1 MAYELKQEYE
11 LNQCD
16 NPENQYSK
24 GCNTFLLKKELAEY
38 NYLSENP
45 DENESLYP
53 SLDDP
58 NFIIKIA
65 EKKEFNDTKYD
76 GDIYQDIQKRADVLG
91 NAEFELAPHQLFV
104 KNFLSSQTPYN
115 SLLLYHQLGT
125 GKTCSAIGIC
135 EEMRSYL
142 KQVGIQ
148 KRIIIVASPNV
159 QDNFRLQLFD
169 PRKLKLVDGL
179 WNIRACTGNNLIK
192 EINPMNMKNMSKEK
206 VISQIDT
213 LIKTSYLFLGYDGFA
228 NYITKILNF
237 NSEKPNPAQAVRN
250 LRAEFNGRLIVI
262 DEVHNIRISEDNEKK
277 KVALYL
283 MKLVK
288 SVDNLRLLLLSATPM
303 YNTYREII
311 WLLNLMNANDRRGQ
325 IDIKNVFDKMG
336 NFKPGG
342 EELLIRKATGYISYI
357 RGENP
362 YTFPF
367 RVFPNIFSP
376 ANTFM
381 DAAYPKY
388 QMNGKIITKEGAIQI
403 LKQQIYA
410 TNIGSY
416 QSLVYKIVIDGLRK
430 RKPVAINQFGD
441 SRKMPTFENM
451 ETFGYTMLQLPIE
464 SLNMVYPLDGLEEF
478 AERVAPIERY
488 SDGSEEEI
496 VVAPEPVIIP
506 AQIQDN
512 ENITIKVM
520 RCPNGTRRN
529 PKTKACEQIKQKMP
543 AAEYV
548 QEEIMQE
555 REPLPNFVEPII
567 VPAPVDE
574 DEVITI
580 KVKRCPNGTRRNPKT
595 KECIKI
601 KEKIPATEYIQD
613 EEKEP
618 IEDGPFVMNTEQ
630 VAPEPIEDLD
640 IDLEEQPS
648 ALQLDITRLPSS
660 ENSIPDALTE
670 EPQDVDDVEVDI
682 TAEPSSENSIA
693 SAGGDSSSVSS
704 NPEGNDYINYQ
715 DLTGKKGL
723 SRIMSFVDKSSP
735 PEKGSYAYK
744 TEKYGRIFAPS
755 EIGKYSSKIKNI
767 CDIILKSEGIILIY
781 SQYIDAGLIPFA
793 LALEEL
799 GFTRNGSDSLF
810 KDPPTSPI
818 DSITMQPRDTAGGN
832 FSPAKYAMIT
842 GDPRISPDNQAE
854 VNAIT
859 NDNNKDGIKIK
870 VVLISRAGSEGV
882 DFKFIRQVHILDPW
896 YTMNR
901 IEQIIGRGVRSFSHK
916 DLPFEKRNVEIYLHG
931 TILPDNKEEAADL
944 YVYRVAEYKAV
955 QMGRVARI
963 LKETAVDCL
972 LNNDQVNFTQENM
985 NISVRQVLSDGK
997 VVEAFPVGDMPY
1009 SATCDYMEN
1018 CDFKCKPF
1026 KTIEPDDINN
1036 DTYNESFITM
1046 NNDKLIQKVKD
1057 LMKEKFFYKKNEFL
1071 SKINTPKPYPY
1082 VQIYAALT
1090 QLIEDG
1096 TQVIVDKYGRSGY
1109 LVNID
1114 EYYLFQPSELNSQN
1128 SSVFDRSVPI
1138 DYKHNMINFEF
1149 NDAIAKKESP
1159 EATTQA
1165 ERELRL
1171 SADMDEQTEKDGKT
1185 NSLITLCQAKYDLA
1199 LSFISQDRVPRGDD
1213 NWYKHCGVVMGRLMK
1228 EYPDITLEELKGYLL
1243 DHILDLLLY
1252 EDKLQLLNYITKL
1265 QMVDETSFEY
1275 KIKSY
1280 FDKSII
1286 KGLGITGIIMY
1297 NKDDRKLLILN
1308 TDGNWVDAE
1317 REDQKDLTN
1326 AIKEKYSINPNQ
1338 YNQYIGFIGYEA
1350 TNKYLVFKVKDN
1362 LAKRTLGARC
1372 DQATKAKNL
1381 VMLNNIVGE
1390 TNKYTKDN
1398 IKPLTDSSVCC
1409 LQELLMRH
1417 YNSRE
1422 KNGKIWFLDHTSA
1435 KLYKF

>member
-1 MAYELKQEYE
+1 MSYELKQEYE
-11 LNQCD
+11 LNKCD

-24 GCNTFLLKKELAEY
+24 ECNNFLLKKELAEY
-38 NYLSENP
+38 NYLSENTY
-45 DENESLYP
+45 ENESLYP

-76 GDIYQDIQKRADVLG
+76 GDIYQDIQKRADMLG

-169 PRKLKLVDGL
+169 QRKLKLVDGL

-206 VISQIDT
+206 VISQINT
-213 LIKTSYLFLGYDGFA
+213 LINTSYLFLGYDGFA
-228 NYITKILNF
+228 NYITKVLNF
-237 NSEKPNPAQAVRN
+237 NSEKPNPAQAIRN

-262 DEVHNIRISEDNEKK
+262 DEIHNIRISEDNENK

-288 SVDNLRLLLLSATPM
+288 SVDNLRLLMLSATPM

-381 DAAYPKY
+381 DRAYPKY
-388 QMNGKIITKEGAIQI
+388 QMNGKIIAKENAIQI
-403 LKQQIYA
+403 LKGQIYT

-416 QSLVYKIVIDGLRK
+416 QSLVYKVVIDGLRK
-430 RKPVAINQFGD
+430 RKPVAINQFGE

-464 SLNMVYPLDGLEEF
+464 SLNMVYPMDGLEEF
-478 AERVAPIERY
+478 AERVAPIERF
-488 SDGSEEEI
+488 SDGSEEEVI
-496 VVAPEPVIIP
+496 IEPEPVV
-506 AQIQDN
+506 AQ
-512 ENITIKVM
+512 V
-520 RCPNGTRRN
+520 
-529 PKTKACEQIKQKMP
+529 
-543 AAEYV
+543 
-548 QEEIMQE
+548 
-555 REPLPNFVEPII
+555 I
-567 VPAPVDE
+567 VPAPSKNLLVDE
-574 DEVITI
+574 EEVIII

-595 KECIKI
+595 KACEKI
-601 KEKIPATEYIQD
+601 KPKQEKIVQEEEEEERELSPALLEAN
-613 EEKEP
+613 
-618 IEDGPFVMNTEQ
+618 EDGPFVMNAEQ
-630 VAPEPIEDLD
+630 VNPEPEPIDDLD
-640 IDLEEQPS
+640 IDFANLRLAPQV
-648 ALQLDITRLPSS
+648 DITTRASS
-660 ENSIPDALTE
+660 ENSIPDAPNE
-670 EPQDVDDVEVDI
+670 EQEEIEVDI

-693 SAGGDSSSVSS
+693 SSGGGDSSSVSS
-704 NPEGNDYINYQ
+704 NPDMGLGDNDYINYH

-744 TEKYGRIFAPS
+744 TEKFGRIFAPN

-767 CDIILKSEGIILIY
+767 CDIILKSEGIILVY

-799 GFTRNGSDSLF
+799 GFTRNGGESLF
-810 KDPPTSPI
+810 KDAPTSPI
-818 DSITMQPRDTAGGN
+818 DSITMQPRNAAGGM

-859 NDNNKDGIKIK
+859 NDNNKDGTKIK
-870 VVLISRAGSEGV
+870 VILISRAGSEGV

-931 TILPDNKEEAADL
+931 TLLEDNKEESADL

-972 LNNDQVNFTQENM
+972 LNNDQVNFTHANM
-985 NISVRQVLSDGK
+985 NINVRQVLSDGQ
-997 VVEAFPVGDMPY
+997 VIEAFPVGDMPY
-1009 SATCDYMEN
+1009 SATCDYMET
-1018 CDFKCKPF
+1018 CEFKCKPF
-1026 KTIEPDDINN
+1026 KNIEPDDINN
-1036 DTYNESFITM
+1036 DTYSESFIVM

-1057 LMKEKFFYKKNEFL
+1057 LMKEKFFYKKQELL

-1096 TQVIVDKYGRSGY
+1096 SEVIVDKYGRSGY

-1114 EYYLFQPSELNSQN
+1114 EYYLFQPSELNSAN

-1138 DYKHNMINFEF
+1138 DYKHNMINFEL
-1149 NDAIAKKESP
+1149 NAEIAKKESRQ
-1159 EATTQA
+1159 ATTQV
-1165 ERELRL
+1165 ERELQL
-1171 SADMDEQTEKDGKT
+1171 SVDMDKKVEKDVKT
-1185 NSLITLCQAKYDLA
+1185 NDLITLCQAEYDLA
-1199 LSFISQDRVPRGDD
+1199 LSFISAERVPRGDD

-1228 EYPDITLEELKGYLL
+1228 EYPDITLEELKGYLI

-1252 EDKLQLLNYITKL
+1252 EDKLLLLNYITKL

-1280 FDKSII
+1280 FDRHII
-1286 KGLGITGIIMY
+1286 KGAGLTAIIMY

-1308 TDGNWVDAE
+1308 ADDIWVDAE
-1317 REDQKDLTN
+1317 REDQKDLVD
-1326 AIKEKYSINPNQ
+1326 AIKEKYTINSSQFNQ
-1338 YNQYIGFIGYEA
+1338 YVGFIGYET
-1350 TNKYLVFKVKDN
+1350 TNKYLVFKVKDL

-1381 VMLNNIVGE
+1381 VLLNKIVGIDD
-1390 TNKYTKDN
+1390 KYTKDN

-1422 KNGKIWFLDHTSA
+1422 KNGKIWFLDHTNA
-1435 KLYKF
+1435 KLHNF

>member
-11 LNQCD
+11 LNRCD

-24 GCNTFLLKKELAEY
+24 ECNTFLLKKELAEY
-38 NYLSENP
+38 NYLSENT

-58 NFIIKIA
+58 NFIVKIA

-76 GDIYQDIQKRADVLG
+76 GDIYQDIQKRADMLG

-169 PRKLKLVDGL
+169 ERKLKLVDGL

-192 EINPMNMKNMSKEK
+192 EINPMNMKNMPKEK
-206 VISQIDT
+206 VISQINT
-213 LIKTSYLFLGYDGFA
+213 LINTSYLFLGYDGFA

-237 NSEKPNPAQAVRN
+237 NSEKPNPAQAIRN

-262 DEVHNIRISEDNEKK
+262 DEIHNIRISEDNENK

-381 DAAYPKY
+381 DSVYPKY

-403 LKQQIYA
+403 LKEQIYT

-416 QSLVYKIVIDGLRK
+416 QSMVYKVVIDGLRK
-430 RKPVAINQFGD
+430 RKPVAINQFGE

-464 SLNMVYPLDGLEEF
+464 SLNMVYPMDGLEEF
-478 AERVAPIERY
+478 AERVQPIERY
-488 SDGSEEEI
+488 SDGSVEEI
-496 VVAPEPVIIP
+496 VIEPEPVVAPEPVI
-506 AQIQDN
+506 
-512 ENITIKVM
+512 
-520 RCPNGTRRN
+520 
-529 PKTKACEQIKQKMP
+529 
-543 AAEYV
+543 
-548 QEEIMQE
+548 
-555 REPLPNFVEPII
+555 
-567 VPAPVDE
+567 VPAPVIDE

-595 KECIKI
+595 KECEKI
-601 KEKIPATEYIQD
+601 KPKQEKIVQQ
-613 EEKEP
+613 EEREP
-618 IEDGPFVMNTEQ
+618 IEDDGPFVMNAEQ
-630 VAPEPIEDLD
+630 VNPEPEPIEDLD
-640 IDLEEQPS
+640 IDFANLRLAP
-648 ALQLDITRLPSS
+648 QLNITNRTSS
-660 ENSIPDALTE
+660 ENSIPDAPTE
-670 EPQDVDDVEVDI
+670 KQEAIDMDI

-693 SAGGDSSSVSS
+693 SSGGDSSSVSS
-704 NPEGNDYINYQ
+704 NPEGNDYINYH

-723 SRIMSFVDKSSP
+723 SRVMTFVDKSSP

-744 TEKYGRIFAPS
+744 TEKFGRIFAPN

-767 CDIILKSEGIILIY
+767 CDIILKSEGIILVY

-799 GFTRNGSDSLF
+799 GFTRNGGDSLF
-810 KDPPTSPI
+810 KDAPTSPI
-818 DSITMQPRDTAGGN
+818 DSITMQPRNTTGGN

-859 NDNNKDGIKIK
+859 NDNNKDGTKIK
-870 VVLISRAGSEGV
+870 VILISRAGSEGV

-931 TILPDNKEEAADL
+931 TILQDNKEEAADL

-972 LNNDQVNFTQENM
+972 LNNDQVNFTQANM
-985 NISVRQVLSDGK
+985 NINVRQVLSDGQ
-997 VVEAFPVGDMPY
+997 VIEAFPVGDMPY
-1009 SATCDYMEN
+1009 SATCDYMES
-1018 CDFKCKPF
+1018 CEFKCKPF
-1026 KTIEPDDINN
+1026 KNIEPGDINN
-1036 DTYNESFITM
+1036 DTYSESFITM

-1057 LMKEKFFYKKNEFL
+1057 LLKEKFFYKKQELL

-1096 TQVIVDKYGRSGY
+1096 SEVIVDKYGRSGY

-1114 EYYLFQPSELNSQN
+1114 EYYLFQPSELNSAN

-1138 DYKHNMINFEF
+1138 DYKHNMINFEL
-1149 NDAIAKKESP
+1149 NAEIAKKESP
-1159 EATTQA
+1159 QATTQV
-1165 ERELRL
+1165 ERELQL
-1171 SADMDEQTEKDGKT
+1171 SVDMDKKVEKDVKT
-1185 NSLITLCQAKYDLA
+1185 NDLITLCQAEYDLA
-1199 LSFISQDRVPRGDD
+1199 LSFISQERVPRGDD

-1228 EYPDITLEELKGYLL
+1228 EYPDISLEELKGYVI

-1252 EDKLQLLNYITKL
+1252 EDKLQLLNYIIKL
-1265 QMVDETSFEY
+1265 QIVDETSFEY

-1280 FDKSII
+1280 FDRHII
-1286 KGLGITGIIMY
+1286 KGAGLTAIIMY

-1308 TDGNWVDAE
+1308 ADDTWVDAE

-1326 AIKEKYSINPNQ
+1326 AIKEKYTINTSKFNQ
-1338 YNQYIGFIGYEA
+1338 YVGFIGYET
-1350 TNKYLVFKVKDN
+1350 TNKYLVFKVKDL

-1381 VMLNNIVGE
+1381 VLLNKIVGIDD
-1390 TNKYTKDN
+1390 KYTKDN

-1409 LQELLMRH
+1409 LQELIMRH
-1417 YNSRE
+1417 YSSRE
-1422 KNGKIWFLDHTSA
+1422 KNGKIWFLDHTNA
-1435 KLYKF
+1435 KLHNF

>member
-24 GCNTFLLKKELAEY
+24 ACNTFLLKKELAEY
-38 NYLSENP
+38 NYLSENT

-58 NFIIKIA
+58 NFIVKIA

-76 GDIYQDIQKRADVLG
+76 GDIYQDIQKRADMLS

-135 EEMRSYL
+135 EEMRTYL

-228 NYITKILNF
+228 NYITKISNF
-237 NSEKPNPAQAVRN
+237 NSEKPNPAQEVRN

-262 DEVHNIRISEDNEKK
+262 DEVHNVRISEDNENK

-288 SVDNLRLLLLSATPM
+288 SVENLRLLLLSATPM

-342 EELLIRKATGYISYI
+342 EELLIRKATGYVSYI

-376 ANTFM
+376 DNTFM
-381 DAAYPKY
+381 DRTYPTY

-403 LKQQIYA
+403 LKGQIY
-410 TNIGSY
+410 TSNIGTY
-416 QSLVYKIVIDGLRK
+416 QSLVYKVVIDGLRK

-464 SLNMVYPLDGLEEF
+464 SLIMVYPVDGLEEF
-478 AERVAPIERY
+478 VERVQPIERY
-488 SDGSEEEI
+488 SDGAEEEI
-496 VVAPEPVIIP
+496 IIEPEVVVDIGPEPVIIP
-506 AQIQDN
+506 A
-512 ENITIKVM
+512 
-520 RCPNGTRRN
+520 
-529 PKTKACEQIKQKMP
+529 
-543 AAEYV
+543 
-548 QEEIMQE
+548 
-555 REPLPNFVEPII
+555 
-567 VPAPVDE
+567 PVVDEVE

-595 KECIKI
+595 KACEKI
-601 KEKIPATEYIQD
+601 KQKQEKIIQ
-613 EEKEP
+613 EEEREP
-618 IEDGPFVMNTEQ
+618 LEDGPFIMNAEQ

-640 IDLEEQPS
+640 IDLANLELGPQV
-648 ALQLDITRLPSS
+648 DITNRASS

-670 EPQDVDDVEVDI
+670 QPEDMGEGADIDI

-693 SAGGDSSSVSS
+693 STGGDSSPNS
-704 NPEGNDYINYQ
+704 NGAGDNDYINYH

-744 TEKYGRIFAPS
+744 TEKFGRIFAPN

-767 CDIILKSEGIILIY
+767 CDIILKSDGIILVY

-799 GFTRNGSDSLF
+799 GFTRNAGDSLF
-810 KDPPTSPI
+810 KDAPTSPI
-818 DSITMQPRDTAGGN
+818 DSTTMQPKNIAGGN

-859 NDNNKDGIKIK
+859 NDNNKDGTKIK

-901 IEQIIGRGVRSFSHK
+901 IEQIIGRAVRSFSHK

-931 TILPDNKEEAADL
+931 TILEDNKEEAADL

-985 NISVRQVLSDGK
+985 NINVRQVLSDGQ
-997 VVEAFPVGDMPY
+997 VIEAFPVGDMPY
-1009 SATCDYMEN
+1009 SATCDYMES
-1018 CDFKCKPF
+1018 CEFKCKPF
-1026 KTIEPDDINN
+1026 KNIEPDDINN
-1036 DTYNESFITM
+1036 DTYNESFIVM

-1057 LMKEKFFYKKNEFL
+1057 LMKEKFFYKKNELL

-1082 VQIYAALT
+1082 VQIYSALT

-1096 TQVIVDKYGRSGY
+1096 SQVIVDKYGRSGY

-1114 EYYLFQPSELNSQN
+1114 EYYLFQPSELNSTN

-1149 NDAIAKKESP
+1149 NDEVAKKESP
-1159 EATTQA
+1159 QA
-1165 ERELRL
+1165 PTHEERELQL
-1171 SADMDEQTEKDGKT
+1171 SVDMDKKTEKDVKT
-1185 NSLITLCQAKYDLA
+1185 NSLITLCQAEYDLA
-1199 LSFISQDRVPRGDD
+1199 LSFISQERVPRGDD
-1213 NWYKHCGVVMGRLMK
+1213 NWYKHSGVVMGRLMK
-1228 EYPDITLEELKGYLL
+1228 EYPDITLEELKGYLI

-1265 QMVDETSFEY
+1265 QIVDETSFEY

-1280 FDKSII
+1280 FDRFII
-1286 KGLGITGIIMY
+1286 KGAGLTGIIMY

-1308 TDGNWVDAE
+1308 TDDTWVDAE

-1326 AIKEKYSINPNQ
+1326 AIQEKYTINPNQ

-1381 VMLNNIVGE
+1381 VLLNKIVGIDD
-1390 TNKYTKDN
+1390 KYTKDN

-1422 KNGKIWFLDHTSA
+1422 KNGKIWFLDHTNA
-1435 KLYKF
+1435 KLHNF

>member
-1 MAYELKQEYE
+1 
-11 LNQCD
+11 
-16 NPENQYSK
+16 
-24 GCNTFLLKKELAEY
+24 
-38 NYLSENP
+38 
-45 DENESLYP
+45 
-53 SLDDP
+53 
-58 NFIIKIA
+58 
-65 EKKEFNDTKYD
+65 
-76 GDIYQDIQKRADVLG
+76 
-91 NAEFELAPHQLFV
+91 
-104 KNFLSSQTPYN
+104 
-115 SLLLYHQLGT
+115 
-125 GKTCSAIGIC
+125 
-135 EEMRSYL
+135 
-142 KQVGIQ
+142 
-148 KRIIIVASPNV
+148 
-159 QDNFRLQLFD
+159 
-169 PRKLKLVDGL
+169 
-179 WNIRACTGNNLIK
+179 
-192 EINPMNMKNMSKEK
+192 
-206 VISQIDT
+206 
-213 LIKTSYLFLGYDGFA
+213 
-228 NYITKILNF
+228 
-237 NSEKPNPAQAVRN
+237 
-250 LRAEFNGRLIVI
+250 
-262 DEVHNIRISEDNEKK
+262 
-277 KVALYL
+277 

-288 SVDNLRLLLLSATPM
+288 SVDNLRLLMLSATPM

-381 DAAYPKY
+381 DRTYPKY
-388 QMNGKIITKEGAIQI
+388 QMNGKIISKANAIQI
-403 LKQQIYA
+403 LKEQIYT
-410 TNIGSY
+410 TNIGTY
-416 QSLVYKIVIDGLRK
+416 QSLVYKIIIDGLRK
-430 RKPVAINQFGD
+430 RKSVAINQFGD

-464 SLNMVYPLDGLEEF
+464 SLNMVYPMDGLEEF

-488 SDGSEEEI
+488 SDGSAEEVIIEPEP
-496 VVAPEPVIIP
+496 VAPEPVI
-506 AQIQDN
+506 
-512 ENITIKVM
+512 
-520 RCPNGTRRN
+520 
-529 PKTKACEQIKQKMP
+529 
-543 AAEYV
+543 
-548 QEEIMQE
+548 
-555 REPLPNFVEPII
+555 
-567 VPAPVDE
+567 VPAPSKNLSVEE

-580 KVKRCPNGTRRNPKT
+580 KVKRCPNGTHRNKKT
-595 KECIKI
+595 MECEKN
-601 KEKIPATEYIQD
+601 KEKMPATEYVQQD
-613 EEKEP
+613 EIILDRREP
-618 IEDGPFVMNTEQ
+618 GEDGPFVMNAAQ
-630 VAPEPIEDLD
+630 VQEPIEDLD
-640 IDLEEQPS
+640 MEFLP
-648 ALQLDITRLPSS
+648 QLDITTRASS
-660 ENSIPDALTE
+660 ENSIPDAD
-670 EPQDVDDVEVDI
+670 DVDVSFPEVDI

-693 SAGGDSSSVSS
+693 STGGDSSSVS
-704 NPEGNDYINYQ
+704 NNMEMGDDYINYH

-744 TEKYGRIFAPS
+744 TEKFGRIFAPT

-767 CDIILKSEGIILIY
+767 CDIILKSEGIILVY

-810 KDPPTSPI
+810 KTPPTSPI
-818 DSITMQPRDTAGGN
+818 DSITMQPRNTAGGN

-859 NDNNKDGIKIK
+859 NDNNKDGTKIK

-931 TILPDNKEEAADL
+931 TILPDNKEEPADL

-985 NISVRQVLSDGK
+985 NINVRQVLSDGQ
-997 VVEAFPVGDMPY
+997 VIENFPVGDMPY

-1018 CDFKCKPF
+1018 CEFKCRPF
-1026 KTIEPDDINN
+1026 KNIEPDDINN
-1036 DTYNESFITM
+1036 DTYSESFITM

-1057 LMKEKFFYKKNEFL
+1057 LMKEKFFYKKNELL

-1096 TQVIVDKYGRSGY
+1096 SEVIVDKYGRSGY

-1114 EYYLFQPSELNSQN
+1114 EYYLFQPSELNSAN

-1138 DYKHNMINFEF
+1138 DYKHNMINFELS
-1149 NDAIAKKESP
+1149 DAIAKKESP
-1159 EATTQA
+1159 EANTPV
-1165 ERELRL
+1165 ERELKL
-1171 SADMDEQTEKDGKT
+1171 SADMDKKIERDFKT
-1185 NSLITLCQAKYDLA
+1185 NDLITQCQAEYDLA
-1199 LSFISQDRVPRGDD
+1199 LSFISEERVPRGDD

-1228 EYPDITLEELKGYLL
+1228 EYPEITLEELNGYLI

-1252 EDKLQLLNYITKL
+1252 DDKLQLLNYITKL

-1280 FDKSII
+1280 FDRFII
-1286 KGLGITGIIMY
+1286 KGAGLTGIIMY

-1308 TDGNWVDAE
+1308 TDDMWVDAE

-1326 AIKEKYSINPNQ
+1326 AIKEKYTINMSQFNQ
-1338 YNQYIGFIGYEA
+1338 YVGFIGYEA

-1381 VMLNNIVGE
+1381 VLLNKIVGVN
-1390 TNKYTKDN
+1390 NKYTKDN

-1422 KNGKIWFLDHTSA
+1422 KNGKIWFLDHTNA
-1435 KLYKF
+1435 KLHNF

>member
-16 NPENQYSK
+16 NPGNQYSK
-24 GCNTFLLKKELAEY
+24 ECNTFLLKKELAEY
-38 NYLSENP
+38 NYLSENT

-76 GDIYQDIQKRADVLG
+76 GDIYQDIQKRADMLG

-135 EEMRSYL
+135 EEMRAYL

-206 VISQIDT
+206 VISLINT
-213 LIKTSYLFLGYDGFA
+213 LINTSYLFLGYDGFA

-237 NSEKPNPAQAVRN
+237 NSEKPNPAQELRN

-262 DEVHNIRISEDNEKK
+262 DEIHNVRISEDNENK

-288 SVDNLRLLLLSATPM
+288 SVENLRLLLLSATPM

-325 IDIKNVFDKMG
+325 IDIKNVFDKTG

-342 EELLIRKATGYISYI
+342 EELLIRKATGYVSYI

-376 ANTFM
+376 ANTFI
-381 DAAYPKY
+381 DNDYPKY

-403 LKQQIYA
+403 LKQQIYT

-416 QSLVYKIVIDGLRK
+416 QSLVYKVVIDGLRK
-430 RKPVAINQFGD
+430 RKPVAVNQFGD

-451 ETFGYTMLQLPIE
+451 ETFGYTILQLLIE
-464 SLNMVYPLDGLEEF
+464 SLIMVYPMDGLEES
-478 AERVAPIERY
+478 AERVQPIERY
-488 SDGSEEEI
+488 SDGSVEEI
-496 VVAPEPVIIP
+496 FIAPEPIVDMAP
-506 AQIQDN
+506 
-512 ENITIKVM
+512 
-520 RCPNGTRRN
+520 
-529 PKTKACEQIKQKMP
+529 PKP
-543 AAEYV
+543 V
-548 QEEIMQE
+548 
-555 REPLPNFVEPII
+555 I
-567 VPAPVDE
+567 VPAPVVVD
-574 DEVITI
+574 DHEVITI

-601 KEKIPATEYIQD
+601 KQKQEKIIQA
-613 EEKEP
+613 EEIIQEEEREP
-618 IEDGPFVMNTEQ
+618 SPTLLEVNEEGPFVMNAEQ
-630 VAPEPIEDLD
+630 VNPEPIEDLD
-640 IDLEEQPS
+640 IDI
-648 ALQLDITRLPSS
+648 ANLDLG
-660 ENSIPDALTE
+660 
-670 EPQDVDDVEVDI
+670 PQVDI

-693 SAGGDSSSVSS
+693 STGGDPSPNSTGVDVG
-704 NPEGNDYINYQ
+704 ENDYINYH

-723 SRIMSFVDKSSP
+723 SRIMSFVDKTSTP
-735 PEKGSYAYK
+735 REKGSYAYK
-744 TEKYGRIFAPS
+744 TEKFGRIFAPN

-767 CDIILKSEGIILIY
+767 CDIILKSEGIVLVY
-781 SQYIDAGLIPFA
+781 SQYIDAALIPFA

-799 GFTRNGSDSLF
+799 GFTRNGRDSLF
-810 KDPPTSPI
+810 KDAPTSPI
-818 DSITMQPRDTAGGN
+818 DSITMQPRDTAGGS

-842 GDPRISPDNQAE
+842 GDERLSPDNQAE

-859 NDNNKDGIKIK
+859 NDNNKDGAKIK

-882 DFKFIRQVHILDPW
+882 DFRFIRQVHILDPW

-901 IEQIIGRGVRSFSHK
+901 IEQIIGRAVRSFSHK

-955 QMGRVARI
+955 QMGRVARL

-985 NISVRQVLSDGK
+985 NINVRQVLSDGQ
-997 VVEAFPVGDMPY
+997 VIEAFPVGDMPY
-1009 SATCDYMEN
+1009 SATCDYMES
-1018 CDFKCKPF
+1018 CEFKCKPF

-1036 DTYNESFITM
+1036 DTYSESFITM

-1057 LMKEKFFYKKNEFL
+1057 LMKEKFFYKKNELL

-1149 NDAIAKKESP
+1149 NDEVAKKESP
-1159 EATTQA
+1159 QATTLV
-1165 ERELRL
+1165 ERELQL
-1171 SADMDEQTEKDGKT
+1171 SVEMDKKLEKDVKT
-1185 NSLITLCQAKYDLA
+1185 NDLITLCQAEYDLA

-1228 EYPDITLEELKGYLL
+1228 EYPDITLEELKGYLI
-1243 DHILDLLLY
+1243 DHILDLLVY

-1280 FDKSII
+1280 FDKNII

-1308 TDGNWVDAE
+1308 PDDNWVDAE

-1326 AIKEKYSINPNQ
+1326 AIKERYSINPNQ

-1381 VMLNNIVGE
+1381 VMLNKIVGE
-1390 TNKYTKDN
+1390 DDKYTKDN

>member
-24 GCNTFLLKKELAEY
+24 ECNNFLLKKELAEF

-58 NFIIKIA
+58 NFILKIA

-76 GDIYQDIQKRADVLG
+76 GDIYEDIQKRADMLG

-135 EEMRSYL
+135 EEMRAYL

-169 PRKLKLVDGL
+169 ERKLKLVDGL

-192 EINPMNMKNMSKEK
+192 EINPMNMKNMPKEK

-237 NSEKPNPAQAVRN
+237 NSEKPNPAQAIRN

-262 DEVHNIRISEDNEKK
+262 DEVHNIRISEDNENK

-288 SVDNLRLLLLSATPM
+288 SVENLRLLLLSATPM

-381 DAAYPKY
+381 ESIYPKY
-388 QMNGKIITKEGAIQI
+388 QMNGKIITKENAIQI
-403 LKQQIYA
+403 LKEQIYT

-416 QSLVYKIVIDGLRK
+416 QSLVYKVVIDGLRK
-430 RKPVAINQFGD
+430 RKPVAISQFGE

-464 SLNMVYPLDGLEEF
+464 SLNMVYPMDGLEEF
-478 AERVAPIERY
+478 VERVAPIERY
-488 SDGSEEEI
+488 SDGTKED
-496 VVAPEPVIIP
+496 VVLAPEPVIIP
-506 AQIQDN
+506 AP
-512 ENITIKVM
+512 V
-520 RCPNGTRRN
+520 
-529 PKTKACEQIKQKMP
+529 
-543 AAEYV
+543 V
-548 QEEIMQE
+548 EE
-555 REPLPNFVEPII
+555 
-567 VPAPVDE
+567 AD

-595 KECIKI
+595 KECEKI
-601 KEKIPATEYIQD
+601 KKKIPATEYIQD
-613 EEKEP
+613 EIQDEIILEREP
-618 IEDGPFVMNTEQ
+618 VEDGPFIMNMAQ
-630 VAPEPIEDLD
+630 VNPEPIEDLD
-640 IDLEEQPS
+640 IDLANLELEPPPQI
-648 ALQLDITRLPSS
+648 DITRLSPS

-670 EPQDVDDVEVDI
+670 EPLDMDVDI

-693 SAGGDSSSVSS
+693 STGGDSSPNSSVIDMG
-704 NPEGNDYINYQ
+704 NNDYINYH

-723 SRIMSFVDKSSP
+723 SRIMSFVDKPSQ
-735 PEKGSYAYK
+735 EKGSYAYK
-744 TEKYGRIFAPS
+744 TEKYGRIFAPN

-767 CDIILKSEGIILIY
+767 CDIILKSEGIILVY

-799 GFTRNGSDSLF
+799 GFTRNGSASLF
-810 KDPPTSPI
+810 KEPPTLPI
-818 DSITMQPRDTAGGN
+818 DSITMQPRDTTSGN

-859 NDNNKDGIKIK
+859 NDNNKDGAKVK

-896 YTMNR
+896 YTINR

-931 TILPDNKEEAADL
+931 TILQDNKEEAADL

-972 LNNDQVNFTQENM
+972 LNNDQVNFTQSNM
-985 NISVRQVLSDGK
+985 NISVRQVLSDGQ
-997 VVEAFPVGDMPY
+997 VIDAFPVGDMPY

-1018 CDFKCKPF
+1018 CDFKCRPF
-1026 KTIEPDDINN
+1026 KTIEPNNINN
-1036 DTYNESFITM
+1036 DTYNEFFITM

-1057 LMKEKFFYKKNEFL
+1057 LLKEKFFYKKNELL

-1082 VQIYAALT
+1082 VQIYSALT

-1096 TQVIVDKYGRSGY
+1096 SQVIVDKYGRSGY

-1114 EYYLFQPSELNSQN
+1114 EYYLFQPSELNSTN

-1138 DYKHNMINFEF
+1138 DYKHNMINFDLSDE
-1149 NDAIAKKESP
+1149 IGKKESP
-1159 EATTQA
+1159 QAPTNEEREIKLSLEMDNKIEKDVKTNESITLYQA
-1165 ERELRL
+1165 E
-1171 SADMDEQTEKDGKT
+1171 
-1185 NSLITLCQAKYDLA
+1185 YDLA

-1252 EDKLQLLNYITKL
+1252 EDKLQLLNYITKI

-1280 FDKSII
+1280 FDRFII
-1286 KGLGITGIIMY
+1286 KGAGLTGIIMY

-1308 TDGNWVDAE
+1308 PDDNWVDAE

-1326 AIKEKYSINPNQ
+1326 AIKEKYNINPNQ

-1372 DQATKAKNL
+1372 DQATKAKNIVL
-1381 VMLNNIVGE
+1381 LNKIVGE
-1390 TNKYTKDN
+1390 NDKYTKDN
-1398 IKPLTDSSVCC
+1398 IKPLTDASVCC
-1409 LQELLMRH
+1409 LQELLLRH

-1422 KNGKIWFLDHTSA
+1422 KNGKIWFLDHTNA
-1435 KLYKF
+1435 KLHNF

>member
-1 MAYELKQEYE
+1 MSYELKQEYE
-11 LNQCD
+11 LNNCD
-16 NPENQYSK
+16 NSENQYSK
-24 GCNTFLLKKELAEY
+24 ECNNFLLKKELAEY
-38 NYLSENP
+38 NYLSENS

-76 GDIYQDIQKRADVLG
+76 GDIYQDIQKRADMLS

-192 EINPMNMKNMSKEK
+192 EINPMNMKNMPKEK

-262 DEVHNIRISEDNEKK
+262 DEVHNVRISEDNENK

-376 ANTFM
+376 AHTFM
-381 DAAYPKY
+381 EHTYPKY
-388 QMNGKIITKEGAIQI
+388 QMNGKIITKENAIQI
-403 LKQQIYA
+403 LKGQIYT

-416 QSLVYKIVIDGLRK
+416 QSLVYKVVIDGLRK

-464 SLNMVYPLDGLEEF
+464 SLIMVYPMDGLEEF

-488 SDGSEEEI
+488 SDGSEEEVI
-496 VVAPEPVIIP
+496 ISPVPVVNIVAPEPVI
-506 AQIQDN
+506 
-512 ENITIKVM
+512 
-520 RCPNGTRRN
+520 
-529 PKTKACEQIKQKMP
+529 
-543 AAEYV
+543 
-548 QEEIMQE
+548 
-555 REPLPNFVEPII
+555 
-567 VPAPVDE
+567 VPAPVVEEAD

-595 KECIKI
+595 KACDKI
-601 KEKIPATEYIQD
+601 KKKMPATEYVQD
-613 EEKEP
+613 EIIFEREP
-618 IEDGPFVMNTEQ
+618 DEEGPFVMNAEQ
-630 VAPEPIEDLD
+630 VEPEPIEDLD
-640 IDLEEQPS
+640 IDVANLVLVHP
-648 ALQLDITRLPSS
+648 P
-660 ENSIPDALTE
+660 
-670 EPQDVDDVEVDI
+670 PQIDI
-682 TAEPSSENSIA
+682 TAEPSSEISIA
-693 SAGGDSSSVSS
+693 STGGDSTPNSI
-704 NPEGNDYINYQ
+704 GMDMDDINYH

-723 SRIMSFVDKSSP
+723 SRIMSFVDKTSTP
-735 PEKGSYAYK
+735 REKGSYAYK
-744 TEKYGRIFAPS
+744 TEKFGRIFAPN

-767 CDIILKSEGIILIY
+767 CDIILKSEGIILVY

-799 GFTRNGSDSLF
+799 GFTRNGRDSLF
-810 KDPPTSPI
+810 KDAPTSQI

-842 GDPRISPDNQAE
+842 GDERISPNNQAE

-859 NDNNKDGIKIK
+859 NDNNKDGTKIK

-901 IEQIIGRGVRSFSHK
+901 IEQIIGRAVRSFSHK

-931 TILPDNKEEAADL
+931 TILQDNKEEAADL

-985 NISVRQVLSDGK
+985 NIRVRQVLSDGQ
-997 VVEAFPVGDMPY
+997 VVETFPVGDMPY
-1009 SATCDYMEN
+1009 SATCDYMES
-1018 CDFKCKPF
+1018 CEFKCKPF
-1026 KTIEPDDINN
+1026 KNIEPDDINN

-1057 LMKEKFFYKKNEFL
+1057 LMKEKFFYKKNELL

-1082 VQIYAALT
+1082 VQIYSALT

-1096 TQVIVDKYGRSGY
+1096 SQVIVDKYGRSGY

-1114 EYYLFQPSELNSQN
+1114 EYYLFQPSELNSIN

-1138 DYKHNMINFEF
+1138 DYKHNMINFELS
-1149 NDAIAKKESP
+1149 DEIGKKESP
-1159 EATTQA
+1159 QATTHE
-1165 ERELRL
+1165 ERELKL
-1171 SADMDEQTEKDGKT
+1171 SAEMDKTIEKDVKT
-1185 NSLITLCQAKYDLA
+1185 NALITLCQAEYDLA

-1228 EYPDITLEELKGYLL
+1228 EYPDITLEELKGYLI

-1265 QMVDETSFEY
+1265 QIIDETSFEY

-1280 FDKSII
+1280 FDKYII
-1286 KGLGITGIIMY
+1286 KGAGLTGIIMY

-1308 TDGNWVDAE
+1308 PDDNWVDAE
-1317 REDQKDLTN
+1317 REDQKDLAN
-1326 AIKEKYSINPNQ
+1326 AIKEKYNINPNQ
-1338 YNQYIGFIGYEA
+1338 FNQYIGFIDYET

-1381 VMLNNIVGE
+1381 VMLNKIVGE
-1390 TNKYTKDN
+1390 DDKYTKDN

>member
-1 MAYELKQEYE
+1 MSYELKQEYE
-11 LNQCD
+11 LNKCD

-24 GCNTFLLKKELAEY
+24 ECNNFLLKKELAEY
-38 NYLSENP
+38 NYLFENS

-65 EKKEFNDTKYD
+65 EKKEFNDTRYD
-76 GDIYQDIQKRADVLG
+76 GDIYEDIQKRADMLG

-169 PRKLKLVDGL
+169 QRKLKLIDGL

-206 VISQIDT
+206 VISQINT
-213 LIKTSYLFLGYDGFA
+213 LINTSYLFLGYDGFA

-237 NSEKPNPAQAVRN
+237 NNEKSNQAQEIRN

-262 DEVHNIRISEDNEKK
+262 DEVHNIRISEDNANK

-376 ANTFM
+376 TNTFM
-381 DAAYPKY
+381 DNSYPKY
-388 QMNGKIITKEGAIQI
+388 QMNGKIITKEGAIKI
-403 LKQQIYA
+403 LKEQIYT

-416 QSLVYKIVIDGLRK
+416 QSLVYKVVIDGLRK
-430 RKPVAINQFGD
+430 RTPVAVNQFGD
-441 SRKMPTFENM
+441 LRKMPTFENM

-464 SLNMVYPLDGLEEF
+464 SLNMVYPMDGLEEF
-478 AERVAPIERY
+478 AERVQSIEKY
-488 SDGSEEEI
+488 SDGTEEEVI
-496 VVAPEPVIIP
+496 IAPEPVLDMDVPNPVIIP
-506 AQIQDN
+506 A
-512 ENITIKVM
+512 
-520 RCPNGTRRN
+520 
-529 PKTKACEQIKQKMP
+529 
-543 AAEYV
+543 
-548 QEEIMQE
+548 
-555 REPLPNFVEPII
+555 
-567 VPAPVDE
+567 PVD
-574 DEVITI
+574 DDAVITI

-595 KECIKI
+595 KAC
-601 KEKIPATEYIQD
+601 EKVKQKMPATEYVQD
-613 EEKEP
+613 EIILEREP
-618 IEDGPFVMNTEQ
+618 GEDGPFIMNTAQ
-630 VAPEPIEDLD
+630 VNPAPIEDLD
-640 IDLEEQPS
+640 MDVTNLELVPPRQI
-648 ALQLDITRLPSS
+648 DITRLPSS

-670 EPQDVDDVEVDI
+670 EQEDLDVDI
-682 TAEPSSENSIA
+682 TAQPSSENSIA
-693 SAGGDSSSVSS
+693 STGGDPSPNSI
-704 NPEGNDYINYQ
+704 NMGMGDNDYINYH

-723 SRIMSFVDKSSP
+723 SRIMSFVDKPSQ
-735 PEKGSYAYK
+735 EKGSYAYK
-744 TEKYGRIFAPS
+744 TEKFGRIFAPN

-767 CDIILKSEGIILIY
+767 CDIILKSEGIILVY
-781 SQYIDAGLIPFA
+781 SQYIDAGIIPFA

-799 GFTRNGSDSLF
+799 GFTRNGSVSLF
-810 KDPPTSPI
+810 KEPPTLPI
-818 DSITMQPRDTAGGN
+818 DSITMQPRNVDGGN

-859 NDNNKDGIKIK
+859 NDNNKDGTKIK

-901 IEQIIGRGVRSFSHK
+901 AEQIIGRGVRSFSHK

-931 TILPDNKEEAADL
+931 TILQDNKEEAADL

-963 LKETAVDCL
+963 LKESAVDCL

-985 NISVRQVLSDGK
+985 HINVRQVLSDGQ
-997 VVEAFPVGDMPY
+997 VIEAFPVGDMPY
-1009 SATCDYMEN
+1009 SATCDYMET
-1018 CDFKCKPF
+1018 CEFKCKPF
-1026 KTIEPDDINN
+1026 KNIEADDINN
-1036 DTYNESFITM
+1036 DTYSESFITM

-1057 LMKEKFFYKKNEFL
+1057 LMKEKFFYKKNELL

-1096 TQVIVDKYGRSGY
+1096 SEVIVDKYDRTGY

-1114 EYYLFQPSELNSQN
+1114 EYYLFQPSELNSAN

-1149 NDAIAKKESP
+1149 NDEVAKKETP
-1159 EATTQA
+1159 QEPTHA
-1165 ERELRL
+1165 EIELKL
-1171 SADMDEQTEKDGKT
+1171 SADMDKKTEKDVKT
-1185 NSLITLCQAKYDLA
+1185 NDLITLCQAEYDLA
-1199 LSFISQDRVPRGDD
+1199 LSFISQERVPRGDD

-1228 EYPDITLEELKGYLL
+1228 EYPDITLEELKGYLI

-1252 EDKLQLLNYITKL
+1252 EDKLQLLSYITKL

-1280 FDKSII
+1280 FDKYII
-1286 KGLGITGIIMY
+1286 KDAGLTAIILY

-1308 TDGNWVDAE
+1308 TDDMWVDAE

-1326 AIKEKYSINPNQ
+1326 AIKEKYTINSSKF
-1338 YNQYIGFIGYEA
+1338 NQYIGFIGYES

-1381 VMLNNIVGE
+1381 VLLNKVVGE
-1390 TNKYTKDN
+1390 DDKYTKEN

-1417 YNSRE
+1417 YNSIE
-1422 KNGKIWFLDHTSA
+1422 KNGKIWFLDHTNA
-1435 KLYKF
+1435 KLHNF

>member
-1 MAYELKQEYE
+1 MSYELKQEYE

-24 GCNTFLLKKELAEY
+24 ECNNFLLKKELAEY
-38 NYLSENP
+38 NYLSENS

-76 GDIYQDIQKRADVLG
+76 GDIYEDIQKRADMLS

-169 PRKLKLVDGL
+169 ERKLKLVDGL

-192 EINPMNMKNMSKEK
+192 EINPINMKDLSKEK
-206 VISQIDT
+206 VISLINT
-213 LIKTSYLFLGYDGFA
+213 LINTSYLFLGYDGFA

-237 NSEKPNPAQAVRN
+237 NSEKPNPTQAIRN

-262 DEVHNIRISEDNEKK
+262 DEIHNIRISEDNENK

-376 ANTFM
+376 ANTFI
-381 DAAYPKY
+381 DRAYPKY
-388 QMNGKIITKEGAIQI
+388 QMNGKIITKENAIQI
-403 LKQQIYA
+403 LKEQIY
-410 TNIGSY
+410 TTTIGTY
-416 QSLVYKIVIDGLRK
+416 QSLAYKVIIDGLRT
-430 RKPVAINQFGD
+430 RKSVAVNQFGE

-451 ETFGYTMLQLPIE
+451 ETFGYTILQLPIE
-464 SLNMVYPLDGLEEF
+464 SLNMVYPMDGLEEF
-478 AERVAPIERY
+478 AERVASIERY
-488 SDGSEEEI
+488 SDGFEEEAI
-496 VVAPEPVIIP
+496 LAPELVEPEPVIIP
-506 AQIQDN
+506 A
-512 ENITIKVM
+512 
-520 RCPNGTRRN
+520 
-529 PKTKACEQIKQKMP
+529 P
-543 AAEYV
+543 AV
-548 QEEIMQE
+548 
-555 REPLPNFVEPII
+555 N
-567 VPAPVDE
+567 E

-580 KVKRCPNGTRRNPKT
+580 KVKRCPNGTHRNKKT
-595 KECIKI
+595 MECEKN
-601 KEKIPATEYIQD
+601 KEKMPVTEYVQ
-613 EEKEP
+613 EENIMLEREP
-618 IEDGPFVMNTEQ
+618 VENGPFVMNAEQ
-630 VAPEPIEDLD
+630 VSQAPIEDLD
-640 IDLEEQPS
+640 IDLAPQV
-648 ALQLDITRLPSS
+648 DITTRASS
-660 ENSIPDALTE
+660 ENSIPDA
-670 EPQDVDDVEVDI
+670 DVDVSFPEVDI

-693 SAGGDSSSVSS
+693 STGGDSSSVSS
-704 NPEGNDYINYQ
+704 SMGMGTSDDYINYH

-744 TEKYGRIFAPS
+744 TEKFGRIFAPN

-767 CDIILKSEGIILIY
+767 CDIILKSEGIILVY

-810 KDPPTSPI
+810 KDAPTSPI
-818 DSITMQPRDTAGGN
+818 DSITMQPRNTAGGN

-842 GDPRISPDNQAE
+842 GDPRISPDNQTE

-859 NDNNKDGIKIK
+859 NDNNKDGAKIK

-931 TILPDNKEEAADL
+931 TILQDNKEEPADL

-985 NISVRQVLSDGK
+985 NINVRQVLSDGQ
-997 VVEAFPVGDMPY
+997 VIEAFPVGDMPY
-1009 SATCDYMEN
+1009 SATCDYMEK
-1018 CDFKCKPF
+1018 CEFKCKPF
-1026 KTIEPDDINN
+1026 KTIEPNDINN
-1036 DTYNESFITM
+1036 DTYNESFIVM

-1057 LMKEKFFYKKNEFL
+1057 LMKEKFFYKKNELL

-1096 TQVIVDKYGRSGY
+1096 SQVIVDKYGRSGY

-1114 EYYLFQPSELNSQN
+1114 EYYLFQPSELNSTN

-1138 DYKHNMINFEF
+1138 DYKHNMINFEL
-1149 NDAIAKKESP
+1149 NSEIAKKESP
-1159 EATTQA
+1159 KATTPA
-1165 ERELRL
+1165 EIELRL
-1171 SADMDEQTEKDGKT
+1171 SADMDKKTEKDVKT
-1185 NSLITLCQAKYDLA
+1185 NDLIALCQSEYDLA
-1199 LSFISQDRVPRGDD
+1199 LSFVSEERVPRGDD

-1228 EYPDITLEELKGYLL
+1228 EYPEITLEELKGYLI

-1252 EDKLQLLNYITKL
+1252 EDKLQLLSYITKL

-1280 FDKSII
+1280 FDRLII
-1286 KGLGITGIIMY
+1286 KGAGLTGIIMY

-1308 TDGNWVDAE
+1308 TDDNWVDAE

-1326 AIKEKYSINPNQ
+1326 AIKEKYTINQSQFNQ
-1338 YNQYIGFIGYEA
+1338 YVGFIGYDT

-1381 VMLNNIVGE
+1381 VLLNKIVGIDD
-1390 TNKYTKDN
+1390 KYTKEN

-1422 KNGKIWFLDHTSA
+1422 KNGKIWFLDHTNA
-1435 KLYKF
+1435 KLHNF

>member
-58 NFIIKIA
+58 NFIVKIA

-76 GDIYQDIQKRADVLG
+76 GDIYQDIQKRADMLG

-206 VISQIDT
+206 VISLINT
-213 LIKTSYLFLGYDGFA
+213 LINTSYLFLGYDGFA

-237 NSEKPNPAQAVRN
+237 NSEKPNPAQELRN

-262 DEVHNIRISEDNEKK
+262 DEIHNVRISEDNENK

-288 SVDNLRLLLLSATPM
+288 SVENLRLLLLSATPM

-342 EELLIRKATGYISYI
+342 EELLIRKATGYVSYI

-381 DAAYPKY
+381 DNDYPKY

-403 LKQQIYA
+403 LKQQIYT

-416 QSLVYKIVIDGLRK
+416 QSLVYKVVIDGLRK
-430 RKPVAINQFGD
+430 RKPVAVNQFGD

-451 ETFGYTMLQLPIE
+451 ETFGYTILQLPIE
-464 SLNMVYPLDGLEEF
+464 SLIMVYPMDGLEES
-478 AERVAPIERY
+478 AERVQPIERY
-488 SDGSEEEI
+488 SDGSKEEI
-496 VVAPEPVIIP
+496 IIEPELIVAPEPVIIP
-506 AQIQDN
+506 APVVVDN
-512 ENITIKVM
+512 
-520 RCPNGTRRN
+520 
-529 PKTKACEQIKQKMP
+529 
-543 AAEYV
+543 
-548 QEEIMQE
+548 
-555 REPLPNFVEPII
+555 
-567 VPAPVDE
+567 

-601 KEKIPATEYIQD
+601 KQKQEKIIQ
-613 EEKEP
+613 EEEREP
-618 IEDGPFVMNTEQ
+618 SPTLLEVNEEGPFVMNVEQ
-630 VAPEPIEDLD
+630 VNPEPIADLD
-640 IDLEEQPS
+640 IDI
-648 ALQLDITRLPSS
+648 ANLDLG
-660 ENSIPDALTE
+660 A
-670 EPQDVDDVEVDI
+670 QVDI
-682 TAEPSSENSIA
+682 TAESSSENSIA
-693 SAGGDSSSVSS
+693 STGGDPSPNS
-704 NPEGNDYINYQ
+704 NGADVGENDYINYH

-723 SRIMSFVDKSSP
+723 SRIMSFVDKSSTP
-735 PEKGSYAYK
+735 REKGSYAYK
-744 TEKYGRIFAPS
+744 TEKFGRIFAPN

-767 CDIILKSEGIILIY
+767 CDIILKSEGIILVY

-799 GFTRNGSDSLF
+799 GFTRNGRDSLF
-810 KDPPTSPI
+810 KDAPTSPI
-818 DSITMQPRDTAGGN
+818 DAITMQPRDTAGGS

-842 GDPRISPDNQAE
+842 GDERLSPDNQAE

-859 NDNNKDGIKIK
+859 NDNNKDGAKIK

-882 DFKFIRQVHILDPW
+882 DFRFIRQVHILDPW

-901 IEQIIGRGVRSFSHK
+901 IEQIIGRAVRSFSHK

-972 LNNDQVNFTQENM
+972 LNNDQVNFTQANM
-985 NISVRQVLSDGK
+985 NINVRQVLSDGQ
-997 VVEAFPVGDMPY
+997 VIEDFPVGDMPY
-1009 SATCDYMEN
+1009 SATCDYMET
-1018 CDFKCKPF
+1018 CEFKCKPF
-1026 KTIEPDDINN
+1026 KNIEADDINN
-1036 DTYNESFITM
+1036 DTYSEFFITM

-1057 LMKEKFFYKKNEFL
+1057 LMKEKFFYKKNELL

-1149 NDAIAKKESP
+1149 NDEVAKKESP
-1159 EATTQA
+1159 QATTLV
-1165 ERELRL
+1165 ERELQL
-1171 SADMDEQTEKDGKT
+1171 SVEMDKKLEKDVKT
-1185 NSLITLCQAKYDLA
+1185 NSLITLCQAEYDLA

-1228 EYPDITLEELKGYLL
+1228 EYPDITLEELKGYLI
-1243 DHILDLLLY
+1243 DHILDLLVY

-1280 FDKSII
+1280 FDKNII

-1308 TDGNWVDAE
+1308 PDENWVDAE

-1326 AIKEKYSINPNQ
+1326 AIKERYSINPNQ

-1372 DQATKAKNL
+1372 DQATKAKNI
-1381 VMLNNIVGE
+1381 VMLNKIVGE
-1390 TNKYTKDN
+1390 DDKYTKDN

-1409 LQELLMRH
+1409 LQELLLRH
-1417 YNSRE
+1417 YNSKE

>member
-1 MAYELKQEYE
+1 
-11 LNQCD
+11 
-16 NPENQYSK
+16 
-24 GCNTFLLKKELAEY
+24 
-38 NYLSENP
+38 
-45 DENESLYP
+45 
-53 SLDDP
+53 
-58 NFIIKIA
+58 
-65 EKKEFNDTKYD
+65 
-76 GDIYQDIQKRADVLG
+76 
-91 NAEFELAPHQLFV
+91 
-104 KNFLSSQTPYN
+104 
-115 SLLLYHQLGT
+115 
-125 GKTCSAIGIC
+125 
-135 EEMRSYL
+135 
-142 KQVGIQ
+142 
-148 KRIIIVASPNV
+148 
-159 QDNFRLQLFD
+159 
-169 PRKLKLVDGL
+169 
-179 WNIRACTGNNLIK
+179 
-192 EINPMNMKNMSKEK
+192 
-206 VISQIDT
+206 
-213 LIKTSYLFLGYDGFA
+213 
-228 NYITKILNF
+228 
-237 NSEKPNPAQAVRN
+237 
-250 LRAEFNGRLIVI
+250 
-262 DEVHNIRISEDNEKK
+262 
-277 KVALYL
+277 

-381 DAAYPKY
+381 DNDYPKY

-506 AQIQDN
+506 
-512 ENITIKVM
+512 V
-520 RCPNGTRRN
+520 
-529 PKTKACEQIKQKMP
+529 
-543 AAEYV
+543 
-548 QEEIMQE
+548 
-555 REPLPNFVEPII
+555 
-567 VPAPVDE
+567 PVDKE
-574 DEVITI
+574 EVITI

-595 KECIKI
+595 KECEKI
-601 KEKIPATEYIQD
+601 KQKQEKIIQD
-613 EEKEP
+613 EEREP

-859 NDNNKDGIKIK
+859 NDNNKDGTKIK
-870 VVLISRAGSEGV
+870 VILISRAGSEGV

-972 LNNDQVNFTQENM
+972 LNNDQVNFTQANM
-985 NISVRQVLSDGK
+985 NINVRQVLSDGQ
-997 VVEAFPVGDMPY
+997 VIEAFPVGDMPY
-1009 SATCDYMEN
+1009 SATCDYMET
-1018 CDFKCKPF
+1018 CEFKCKPF
-1026 KTIEPDDINN
+1026 KNIEGDDINN
-1036 DTYNESFITM
+1036 DTYSESFITM

-1096 TQVIVDKYGRSGY
+1096 SQVIVDKYGRSGY

-1149 NDAIAKKESP
+1149 NDAVAKKESP

-1185 NSLITLCQAKYDLA
+1185 NSLITLCQAEYDLA

-1228 EYPDITLEELKGYLL
+1228 EYPDITLEELKGYLI
-1243 DHILDLLLY
+1243 DHILDLLVY

-1265 QMVDETSFEY
+1265 QIVDETSFEY

-1280 FDKSII
+1280 FDKNII

-1326 AIKEKYSINPNQ
+1326 AIKEKYSINPNK

-1372 DQATKAKNL
+1372 DQATKAKNI

-1390 TNKYTKDN
+1390 ADKYTKDN

>member
-1 MAYELKQEYE
+1 MSYELKQEYE

-16 NPENQYSK
+16 NPENKYSK
-24 GCNTFLLKKELAEY
+24 ECNNFLLKKELAEY
-38 NYLSENP
+38 NYLSENSE
-45 DENESLYP
+45 ENESLYP

-65 EKKEFNDTKYD
+65 EKKEFNDTRYD
-76 GDIYQDIQKRADVLG
+76 GDIYEDIQKRADMLS

-135 EEMRSYL
+135 EEMRTYL

-169 PRKLKLVDGL
+169 KRKLKLVDGL

-206 VISQIDT
+206 VISQIDA
-213 LIKTSYLFLGYDGFA
+213 LINTSYLFLGYDGFA
-228 NYITKILNF
+228 NYITKISNY
-237 NSEKPNPAQAVRN
+237 NSEKPNPAQEVRN

-262 DEVHNIRISEDNEKK
+262 DEVHNVRISEDNENK

-288 SVDNLRLLLLSATPM
+288 SVENLRLLLLSATPM

-381 DAAYPKY
+381 ESTYPKY

-403 LKQQIYA
+403 LKEQIYT
-410 TNIGSY
+410 TNIGTY
-416 QSLVYKIVIDGLRK
+416 QSLVYKVVIDGLRK
-430 RKPVAINQFGD
+430 RKPVAVNQFGD

-451 ETFGYTMLQLPIE
+451 ETFGYTILQLPIE
-464 SLNMVYPLDGLEEF
+464 SLIMVYPLDGLEEF

-488 SDGSEEEI
+488 SDGSQEEVI
-496 VVAPEPVIIP
+496 IAPEPVIIP
-506 AQIQDN
+506 
-512 ENITIKVM
+512 V
-520 RCPNGTRRN
+520 
-529 PKTKACEQIKQKMP
+529 
-543 AAEYV
+543 
-548 QEEIMQE
+548 
-555 REPLPNFVEPII
+555 
-567 VPAPVDE
+567 PVDE
-574 DEVITI
+574 EEVITI

-595 KECIKI
+595 KECEKI
-601 KEKIPATEYIQD
+601 KQKQEKIIQD
-613 EEKEP
+613 EEREVV
-618 IEDGPFVMNTEQ
+618 EDGPFVMNMEQ

-640 IDLEEQPS
+640 IDLENLELEPPFAPQV
-648 ALQLDITRLPSS
+648 DITNRASS

-670 EPQDVDDVEVDI
+670 EPLDVDVEVDI

-693 SAGGDSSSVSS
+693 STGGDPSPNS
-704 NPEGNDYINYQ
+704 NGMDLGENDYINYH

-723 SRIMSFVDKSSP
+723 SRIMTFVDKSSTP
-735 PEKGSYAYK
+735 REKGSYAYK
-744 TEKYGRIFAPS
+744 TEKFGKIFAPD

-799 GFTRNGSDSLF
+799 GFTRNGRDSLF
-810 KDPPTSPI
+810 KTPPTSPI

-842 GDPRISPDNQAE
+842 GDDRLSPDNQAE

-859 NDNNKDGIKIK
+859 NDNNKDGTKIK

-901 IEQIIGRGVRSFSHK
+901 IEQIIGRAVRSFSHK

-955 QMGRVARI
+955 QMGRVSRI

-972 LNNDQVNFTQENM
+972 LNNDQVNFTQANM
-985 NISVRQVLSDGK
+985 NINVRQVLSDGK
-997 VVEAFPVGDMPY
+997 VIEDFPVGDMPY
-1009 SATCDYMEN
+1009 SATCDYMET
-1018 CDFKCKPF
+1018 CEFKCKPF
-1026 KTIEPDDINN
+1026 KSIEPDDINN

-1057 LMKEKFFYKKNEFL
+1057 LMKEKFFYKKNELL

-1096 TQVIVDKYGRSGY
+1096 SQVIVDKYGRSGY

-1114 EYYLFQPSELNSQN
+1114 EYYLFQPSELNSAN

-1138 DYKHNMINFEF
+1138 DYKHNMISFEF
-1149 NDAIAKKESP
+1149 NDEVAKKESL
-1159 EATTQA
+1159 QA
-1165 ERELRL
+1165 PTNEERELRL

-1185 NSLITLCQAKYDLA
+1185 NSLITLCQAEYDLA

-1228 EYPDITLEELKGYLL
+1228 EYPDITLEELKGYLI

-1252 EDKLQLLNYITKL
+1252 EDKLQLLNYITKI
-1265 QMVDETSFEY
+1265 QMVDEESFEY

-1280 FDKSII
+1280 FDRHII
-1286 KGLGITGIIMY
+1286 KGAGLTAIIMY

-1308 TDGNWVDAE
+1308 TDDTWVDAE
-1317 REDQKDLTN
+1317 SEDQKDLAK
-1326 AIKEKYSINPNQ
+1326 AIKEKYTINQSQFNQ
-1338 YNQYIGFIGYEA
+1338 YVGFIGYET

-1381 VMLNNIVGE
+1381 VLLNKIVGE
-1390 TNKYTKDN
+1390 DDKYTKDN

-1422 KNGKIWFLDHTSA
+1422 KNGKIWFLDHTNA
-1435 KLYKF
+1435 KLHNF

>member
-16 NPENQYSK
+16 NPGNQYSK
-24 GCNTFLLKKELAEY
+24 ACNTFLLKKELAEF
-38 NYLSENP
+38 NYLSENT

-58 NFIIKIA
+58 NFIVKIA

-76 GDIYQDIQKRADVLG
+76 GDIYQDIQKRADMLSV
-91 NAEFELAPHQLFV
+91 AEFELAPHQLFV

-135 EEMRSYL
+135 EEMRAYL

-169 PRKLKLVDGL
+169 KRKLKLADGL

-213 LIKTSYLFLGYDGFA
+213 LINTSYLFLGYDGFA
-228 NYITKILNF
+228 NYITKISNF
-237 NSEKPNPAQAVRN
+237 NSEKPNPAQEVRN

-262 DEVHNIRISEDNEKK
+262 DEVHNVRISEDNENK

-288 SVDNLRLLLLSATPM
+288 SVENLRLLLLSATPM

-325 IDIKNVFDKMG
+325 IDIKNVFDKLG

-342 EELLIRKATGYISYI
+342 EELLIRKATGYVSYI

-367 RVFPNIFSP
+367 RVFPNIFAP

-381 DAAYPKY
+381 DHVYPKY

-403 LKQQIYA
+403 LKGQIYT

-416 QSLVYKIVIDGLRK
+416 QSLVYKVVIDGLRK
-430 RKPVAINQFGD
+430 RKPVAINQFGE

-464 SLNMVYPLDGLEEF
+464 SLIMVYPVDGLEEF

-488 SDGSEEEI
+488 SDGSKEEVIIDPEL
-496 VVAPEPVIIP
+496 VVAPESIIIP
-506 AQIQDN
+506 APVVDD
-512 ENITIKVM
+512 
-520 RCPNGTRRN
+520 
-529 PKTKACEQIKQKMP
+529 
-543 AAEYV
+543 
-548 QEEIMQE
+548 EI
-555 REPLPNFVEPII
+555 
-567 VPAPVDE
+567 
-574 DEVITI
+574 ITI

-595 KECIKI
+595 KECEKI
-601 KEKIPATEYIQD
+601 KQKQERIVQILEREPSPTLVEQTEA
-613 EEKEP
+613 
-618 IEDGPFVMNTEQ
+618 GPFVMNAEQ
-630 VAPEPIEDLD
+630 VNPEPIEDLD
-640 IDLEEQPS
+640 IDFANLRLGPQV
-648 ALQLDITRLPSS
+648 DITTRESS

-670 EPQDVDDVEVDI
+670 APEDMGEGVDMDI

-693 SAGGDSSSVSS
+693 STGGDPSPNSS
-704 NPEGNDYINYQ
+704 GMDIGDNDYINYH

-744 TEKYGRIFAPS
+744 TEKFGRIFAPN

-767 CDIILKSEGIILIY
+767 CDIILKSDGIILVY

-799 GFTRNGSDSLF
+799 GFTRNAGDSLF
-810 KDPPTSPI
+810 KDAPTSPI
-818 DSITMQPRDTAGGN
+818 DSITMQPRDAGGGN

-859 NDNNKDGIKIK
+859 NDNNKDGAKIK

-901 IEQIIGRGVRSFSHK
+901 IEQIIGRAVRSFSHK

-972 LNNDQVNFTQENM
+972 LNNDQVNFTQANM
-985 NISVRQVLSDGK
+985 NINVQQVLSDGQ
-997 VVEAFPVGDMPY
+997 VIEDFPVGDMPY

-1036 DTYNESFITM
+1036 DTYSESFITM

-1057 LMKEKFFYKKNEFL
+1057 LMKEKFFYKKNELL

-1096 TQVIVDKYGRSGY
+1096 SQVIVDKYGRSGY

-1149 NDAIAKKESP
+1149 NDQVAKKESP
-1159 EATTQA
+1159 QATTLV
-1165 ERELRL
+1165 ERELQL
-1171 SADMDEQTEKDGKT
+1171 SVDMDKKTERDVKT
-1185 NSLITLCQAKYDLA
+1185 NDLITLCQAEYDLA

-1228 EYPDITLEELKGYLL
+1228 EYPDISLEELKGYLI
-1243 DHILDLLLY
+1243 DHILDLLVY

-1280 FDKSII
+1280 FDEKII
-1286 KGLGITGIIMY
+1286 KGAGITGIIMY
-1297 NKDDRKLLILN
+1297 NKEDRKLLILN
-1308 TDGNWVDAE
+1308 TDDTWVDAE
-1317 REDQKDLTN
+1317 SEDQKDLTN
-1326 AIKEKYSINPNQ
+1326 AIKEKYTISPNQ

-1372 DQATKAKNL
+1372 DQATKAKNI
-1381 VMLNNIVGE
+1381 VMLNKIVGE
-1390 TNKYTKDN
+1390 DDKYTKDN

>member
-1 MAYELKQEYE
+1 MSYELKQEYE

-24 GCNTFLLKKELAEY
+24 ECNTFLLKKELAEY
-38 NYLSENP
+38 NYLTENT

-58 NFIIKIA
+58 NFIVKIA

-76 GDIYQDIQKRADVLG
+76 GDIYQDIQKRADMLG

-169 PRKLKLVDGL
+169 ERKLKLVDGL

-192 EINPMNMKNMSKEK
+192 EINPMNMKNMPKEK
-206 VISQIDT
+206 VISQINT
-213 LIKTSYLFLGYDGFA
+213 LINTSYLFLGYDGFA

-237 NSEKPNPAQAVRN
+237 NSEKPNPAQAIRN

-262 DEVHNIRISEDNEKK
+262 DEIHNIRISEDNENK

-381 DAAYPKY
+381 DRVYPTY

-403 LKQQIYA
+403 LKEQLYT
-410 TNIGSY
+410 TNIGTY
-416 QSLVYKIVIDGLRK
+416 QSMVYKVVIDGLRK
-430 RKPVAINQFGD
+430 RKPVAINQFGE

-464 SLNMVYPLDGLEEF
+464 SLNMVYPMDGLEEF
-478 AERVAPIERY
+478 AERVQPIERY
-488 SDGSEEEI
+488 SDGSVEEI
-496 VVAPEPVIIP
+496 VIAPDLVVEPVIIP
-506 AQIQDN
+506 APIVEE
-512 ENITIKVM
+512 EN
-520 RCPNGTRRN
+520 
-529 PKTKACEQIKQKMP
+529 
-543 AAEYV
+543 
-548 QEEIMQE
+548 
-555 REPLPNFVEPII
+555 
-567 VPAPVDE
+567 
-574 DEVITI
+574 EVITI

-595 KECIKI
+595 KAC
-601 KEKIPATEYIQD
+601 EKNKPKPERIVQ
-613 EEKEP
+613 EEDIIIEREP
-618 IEDGPFVMNTEQ
+618 IEDGPFIMNAEQ
-630 VAPEPIEDLD
+630 VNPEPIEDLE
-640 IDLEEQPS
+640 LVPQV
-648 ALQLDITRLPSS
+648 DITNLASS
-660 ENSIPDALTE
+660 ENSIPDALIE
-670 EPQDVDDVEVDI
+670 EPQELDVDVDI

-693 SAGGDSSSVSS
+693 STGGDSSSVSS
-704 NPEGNDYINYQ
+704 NPEGNDYINYH

-723 SRIMSFVDKSSP
+723 SRVMSFVDKSSP

-744 TEKYGRIFAPS
+744 TEKFGRIFAPN

-767 CDIILKSEGIILIY
+767 CDIILKSEGIILVY

-799 GFTRNGSDSLF
+799 GFTRNGGASLF
-810 KDPPTSPI
+810 KDAPTSPI
-818 DSITMQPRDTAGGN
+818 DSITMQPRNTAGGN

-859 NDNNKDGIKIK
+859 NDNNKDGTKIK
-870 VVLISRAGSEGV
+870 VILISRAGSEGV

-985 NISVRQVLSDGK
+985 NINVRQVLSDGQ
-997 VVEAFPVGDMPY
+997 VIEAFPVGDMPY

-1018 CDFKCKPF
+1018 CEFKCKPF
-1026 KTIEPDDINN
+1026 KNIEPDDINN
-1036 DTYNESFITM
+1036 DTYSESFITM
-1046 NNDKLIQKVKD
+1046 NNDKLIQKVKE
-1057 LMKEKFFYKKNEFL
+1057 LMKEKFFYKKQELL

-1096 TQVIVDKYGRSGY
+1096 SEVIVDKYGRSGY

-1114 EYYLFQPSELNSQN
+1114 EYYLFQPSELNSAN

-1138 DYKHNMINFEF
+1138 DYKHNMINFEL
-1149 NDAIAKKESP
+1149 NAEIAKKESP
-1159 EATTQA
+1159 QATTLV
-1165 ERELRL
+1165 ERELQL
-1171 SADMDEQTEKDGKT
+1171 SVDMDKKVEKDVKT
-1185 NSLITLCQAKYDLA
+1185 NDLITLCQAEYDLA
-1199 LSFISQDRVPRGDD
+1199 LSFISAERVPRGDD

-1228 EYPDITLEELKGYLL
+1228 EYPDITLEELKGYLI

-1265 QMVDETSFEY
+1265 QIVDETSFEY

-1280 FDKSII
+1280 FDRHII
-1286 KGLGITGIIMY
+1286 KGAGLTGIIMY

-1308 TDGNWVDAE
+1308 ADDMWVDAE
-1317 REDQKDLTN
+1317 REDQKDLVD
-1326 AIKEKYSINPNQ
+1326 AIKEKYTINTSQFNQ
-1338 YNQYIGFIGYEA
+1338 YVGFIGYET
-1350 TNKYLVFKVKDN
+1350 TNKYLVFKVKDL

-1381 VMLNNIVGE
+1381 VLLNKIVGIDD
-1390 TNKYTKDN
+1390 KYTKDN

-1409 LQELLMRH
+1409 LQELIMRH
-1417 YNSRE
+1417 YSSRE
-1422 KNGKIWFLDHTSA
+1422 KNGKIWFLDHTNA
-1435 KLYKF
+1435 KLHNF

>member
-16 NPENQYSK
+16 NPGNQYTK
-24 GCNTFLLKKELAEY
+24 ECNTFLLKKELAEY
-38 NYLSENP
+38 NYLSENT

-58 NFIIKIA
+58 NFIVKIA
-65 EKKEFNDTKYD
+65 EKKEFNDTRYD
-76 GDIYQDIQKRADVLG
+76 GDIYQDIQKRADMLG

-135 EEMRSYL
+135 EEMRAYL

-237 NSEKPNPAQAVRN
+237 NSEKPNPAQELRN

-262 DEVHNIRISEDNEKK
+262 DEIHNVRISEDNENK

-288 SVDNLRLLLLSATPM
+288 SVENLRLLLLSATPM

-325 IDIKNVFDKMG
+325 IDIKNVFDKAG

-342 EELLIRKATGYISYI
+342 EELLIRKATGYVSYI

-381 DAAYPKY
+381 ESAYPKY

-403 LKQQIYA
+403 LKQQIYT

-416 QSLVYKIVIDGLRK
+416 QSLVYKVVIDGLRK
-430 RKPVAINQFGD
+430 RKPVAVNQFGD

-451 ETFGYTMLQLPIE
+451 ETFGYTILQLPIE
-464 SLNMVYPLDGLEEF
+464 SLIMVYPMDGLEES
-478 AERVAPIERY
+478 AERVQPIERY
-488 SDGSEEEI
+488 SDGSVEEI
-496 VVAPEPVIIP
+496 IIAPEPIVAP
-506 AQIQDN
+506 QP
-512 ENITIKVM
+512 V
-520 RCPNGTRRN
+520 
-529 PKTKACEQIKQKMP
+529 
-543 AAEYV
+543 
-548 QEEIMQE
+548 
-555 REPLPNFVEPII
+555 I
-567 VPAPVDE
+567 VPAPVVVDD

-595 KECIKI
+595 KECVKI
-601 KEKIPATEYIQD
+601 KQKQEKIIQA
-613 EEKEP
+613 EEIIQEEEREP
-618 IEDGPFVMNTEQ
+618 SPTLIEVNEEGPFVMNAVQ
-630 VAPEPIEDLD
+630 VNPEPIENLD
-640 IDLEEQPS
+640 IDI
-648 ALQLDITRLPSS
+648 ANLDLG
-660 ENSIPDALTE
+660 
-670 EPQDVDDVEVDI
+670 PQVDI
-682 TAEPSSENSIA
+682 TDRASSENSIA
-693 SAGGDSSSVSS
+693 STGGDPSPNS
-704 NPEGNDYINYQ
+704 NGVDVGENDYINYH

-723 SRIMSFVDKSSP
+723 SRIMSFVDKTSTP
-735 PEKGSYAYK
+735 REKGSYAYK
-744 TEKYGRIFAPS
+744 TEKFGRIFAPN

-767 CDIILKSEGIILIY
+767 CDIILKSEGIVLVY
-781 SQYIDAGLIPFA
+781 SQYIDAALIPFA

-799 GFTRNGSDSLF
+799 GFTRNGRDSLF
-810 KDPPTSPI
+810 KDAPTSPI

-842 GDPRISPDNQAE
+842 GDERLSPDNQAE

-859 NDNNKDGIKIK
+859 NDNNKDGAKIK

-882 DFKFIRQVHILDPW
+882 DFRFIRQVHILDPW

-901 IEQIIGRGVRSFSHK
+901 IEQIIGRAVRSFSHK

-955 QMGRVARI
+955 QMGRVARL

-985 NISVRQVLSDGK
+985 NINVRQVLSDGQ
-997 VVEAFPVGDMPY
+997 VIEAFPVGDMPY
-1009 SATCDYMEN
+1009 SATCDYMES
-1018 CDFKCKPF
+1018 CEFKCKPF
-1026 KTIEPDDINN
+1026 KTIEADDINN
-1036 DTYNESFITM
+1036 DTYSESFITM

-1057 LMKEKFFYKKNEFL
+1057 LMKEKFFYKKNELL

-1149 NDAIAKKESP
+1149 NDAVAKKESP
-1159 EATTQA
+1159 QATTLV
-1165 ERELRL
+1165 ERELQL
-1171 SADMDEQTEKDGKT
+1171 SVEMDKKLEKDVKT
-1185 NSLITLCQAKYDLA
+1185 NSLITLCQAEYDLA

-1228 EYPDITLEELKGYLL
+1228 EYPDITLEELKGYLI
-1243 DHILDLLLY
+1243 DHILDLLVY

-1280 FDKSII
+1280 FDKNII

-1308 TDGNWVDAE
+1308 PDDNWVDAE

-1326 AIKEKYSINPNQ
+1326 AIKERYSINPNQ

-1381 VMLNNIVGE
+1381 VMLNKIVGE
-1390 TNKYTKDN
+1390 DDKYTKDN

-1409 LQELLMRH
+1409 LQELLLRH

>member
-24 GCNTFLLKKELAEY
+24 ACNTFLLKKELAEY
-38 NYLSENP
+38 NYLSENT

-58 NFIIKIA
+58 NFIVKIA

-76 GDIYQDIQKRADVLG
+76 GDIYQDIQKRADMLS

-192 EINPMNMKNMSKEK
+192 EINPMNMKNLSKEK
-206 VISQIDT
+206 VISQINT
-213 LIKTSYLFLGYDGFA
+213 LINTSYLFLGYDGFA
-228 NYITKILNF
+228 NYITKVLNF
-237 NSEKPNPAQAVRN
+237 NSEKPNQAQATRN

-262 DEVHNIRISEDNEKK
+262 DEVHNIRISEDNENK

-288 SVDNLRLLLLSATPM
+288 SVDNLRLLMLSATPM

-381 DAAYPKY
+381 DRAYPKY
-388 QMNGKIITKEGAIQI
+388 QMNGKIIAKDNAIQI
-403 LKQQIYA
+403 LKGQIYT

-416 QSLVYKIVIDGLRK
+416 QSLVYKVVIDGLRK
-430 RKPVAINQFGD
+430 RKPVAINQFGE

-464 SLNMVYPLDGLEEF
+464 SLNMVYPMDGLEEF
-478 AERVAPIERY
+478 AENIAPIEKY
-488 SDGSEEEI
+488 SDGSAEDEPEQ
-496 VVAPEPVIIP
+496 VVEPVIVPVP
-506 AQIQDN
+506 AQ
-512 ENITIKVM
+512 V
-520 RCPNGTRRN
+520 
-529 PKTKACEQIKQKMP
+529 
-543 AAEYV
+543 V
-548 QEEIMQE
+548 EE
-555 REPLPNFVEPII
+555 
-567 VPAPVDE
+567 DE
-574 DEVITI
+574 AEVITI

-595 KECIKI
+595 KECEKI
-601 KEKIPATEYIQD
+601 KKKMPVTEYVQD
-613 EEKEP
+613 EIILGSEP
-618 IEDGPFVMNTEQ
+618 IEDDGPFVMNAEQ
-630 VAPEPIEDLD
+630 VNPEPIDDLD
-640 IDLEEQPS
+640 IDLANLRLEEP
-648 ALQLDITRLPSS
+648 APPLQVDITNRASS
-660 ENSIPDALTE
+660 ENSIPDAPTE
-670 EPQDVDDVEVDI
+670 AQEDLGEDIEVDI

-693 SAGGDSSSVSS
+693 SSGGGDSSPIS
-704 NPEGNDYINYQ
+704 NSMSLDNDYINYH

-744 TEKYGRIFAPS
+744 TEKFGRIFAPN

-767 CDIILKSEGIILIY
+767 CDIILKSEGIILVY

-799 GFTRNGSDSLF
+799 GFTRNAGESLF
-810 KDPPTSPI
+810 KDAPTSPI
-818 DSITMQPRDTAGGN
+818 DSITMQPRNSDGGN

-859 NDNNKDGIKIK
+859 NDNNKDGTKIK
-870 VVLISRAGSEGV
+870 VILISRAGSEGV

-931 TILPDNKEEAADL
+931 TILEDNKEEPADL

-972 LNNDQVNFTQENM
+972 LNNDQVNFTQANM
-985 NISVRQVLSDGK
+985 NINVRQVLSDGQ
-997 VVEAFPVGDMPY
+997 VIEAFPVGDMPY
-1009 SATCDYMEN
+1009 SATCDYMET
-1018 CDFKCKPF
+1018 CEFKCKPF
-1026 KTIEPDDINN
+1026 KNIEGDDINN
-1036 DTYNESFITM
+1036 DTYSESFITM

-1057 LMKEKFFYKKNEFL
+1057 LMKEKFFYKKQELL

-1096 TQVIVDKYGRSGY
+1096 SEVIVDKYGRSGY

-1114 EYYLFQPSELNSQN
+1114 EYYLFQPSELNSAN

-1138 DYKHNMINFEF
+1138 DYKHNMINFEL
-1149 NDAIAKKESP
+1149 NAEIAKKESP
-1159 EATTQA
+1159 QATTQV
-1165 ERELRL
+1165 ERELQL
-1171 SADMDEQTEKDGKT
+1171 SVDMDKKVEKDVKT
-1185 NSLITLCQAKYDLA
+1185 NDLIALYQAEYDLA
-1199 LSFISQDRVPRGDD
+1199 LSFISQERVPRGDD

-1228 EYPDITLEELKGYLL
+1228 EYPDISLEELKGYLI

-1265 QMVDETSFEY
+1265 QIVDETSFEY

-1280 FDKSII
+1280 FDRFII
-1286 KGLGITGIIMY
+1286 KGAGLTGIIMY

-1308 TDGNWVDAE
+1308 TDDMWVDAE
-1317 REDQKDLTN
+1317 REDQKDLVN
-1326 AIKEKYSINPNQ
+1326 AIKEKYTINSSQFNQ
-1338 YNQYIGFIGYEA
+1338 YVGFIGYEA

-1381 VMLNNIVGE
+1381 VLLNKIVGVDD
-1390 TNKYTKDN
+1390 KYTKDN

-1417 YNSRE
+1417 YSSRE
-1422 KNGKIWFLDHTSA
+1422 KNGKIWFLDHTNA
-1435 KLYKF
+1435 KLHNF

>member
-16 NPENQYSK
+16 NPGNQYSK

-38 NYLSENP
+38 NYLSENT

-58 NFIIKIA
+58 NFIVKIA

-76 GDIYQDIQKRADVLG
+76 GDIYQDIQKRADMLS

-135 EEMRSYL
+135 EEMRAYL

-169 PRKLKLVDGL
+169 KRKLKLIDGL

-213 LIKTSYLFLGYDGFA
+213 LINTSYLFLGYDGFA
-228 NYITKILNF
+228 NYITKISNF
-237 NSEKPNPAQAVRN
+237 NSEKPNPAQEVRN

-262 DEVHNIRISEDNEKK
+262 DEVHNVRISEDNENK

-288 SVDNLRLLLLSATPM
+288 SVENLRLLLLSATPM

-342 EELLIRKATGYISYI
+342 EELLIRKATGYVSYI

-381 DAAYPKY
+381 DSAYPKY

-403 LKQQIYA
+403 LKEQIYT

-416 QSLVYKIVIDGLRK
+416 QSLVYKVVIDGLRK
-430 RKPVAINQFGD
+430 RKSVAVNQFGD

-451 ETFGYTMLQLPIE
+451 ETFGYTILQLPIE
-464 SLNMVYPLDGLEEF
+464 SLIMVYPVDGLEEF

-488 SDGSEEEI
+488 SDGAEEEVI
-496 VVAPEPVIIP
+496 IEPGPIAAPEPVI
-506 AQIQDN
+506 
-512 ENITIKVM
+512 
-520 RCPNGTRRN
+520 
-529 PKTKACEQIKQKMP
+529 
-543 AAEYV
+543 
-548 QEEIMQE
+548 
-555 REPLPNFVEPII
+555 
-567 VPAPVDE
+567 VPAPVAIVD
-574 DEVITI
+574 DNEVMTI

-595 KECIKI
+595 KECEKI
-601 KEKIPATEYIQD
+601 KQKMPATEYVQD
-613 EEKEP
+613 EIIIERREP
-618 IEDGPFVMNTEQ
+618 VEDGPFIMNAEQ
-630 VAPEPIEDLD
+630 VAPDPIEDLD
-640 IDLEEQPS
+640 INFANLELGPQV
-648 ALQLDITRLPSS
+648 DITNRASS
-660 ENSIPDALTE
+660 ENSIPDAPTE
-670 EPQDVDDVEVDI
+670 QEEEEVNVDI

-693 SAGGDSSSVSS
+693 STGGDPSPNS
-704 NPEGNDYINYQ
+704 NGADMDMDMGDNDYINYH

-723 SRIMSFVDKSSP
+723 SRIMSFVDKSSTP
-735 PEKGSYAYK
+735 REKGSYAYK
-744 TEKYGRIFAPS
+744 TEKYGRIFAPN

-767 CDIILKSEGIILIY
+767 CDIILKSEGIILVY

-799 GFTRNGSDSLF
+799 GFTRNGRDSLF
-810 KDPPTSPI
+810 KDAPTSPI
-818 DSITMQPRDTAGGN
+818 DAITMQPRDTAGGN

-842 GDPRISPDNQAE
+842 GDDRISPDNQAE

-859 NDNNKDGIKIK
+859 NDNNRDGTKIK

-901 IEQIIGRGVRSFSHK
+901 IEQIIGRAVRSFSHK
-916 DLPFEKRNVEIYLHG
+916 DLPFENRNVEIYLHG

-972 LNNDQVNFTQENM
+972 LNNDQVNFTQANM
-985 NISVRQVLSDGK
+985 NINVRQVLSDGQ
-997 VVEAFPVGDMPY
+997 VIEAFPVGDMPY
-1009 SATCDYMEN
+1009 SATCDYMES
-1018 CDFKCKPF
+1018 CEFKCKPF
-1026 KTIEPDDINN
+1026 KTIESDDINN
-1036 DTYNESFITM
+1036 DTYSESFITM

-1057 LMKEKFFYKKNEFL
+1057 LMKEKFFYKKNELL

-1114 EYYLFQPSELNSQN
+1114 EYYLFQPSELNSAN

-1149 NDAIAKKESP
+1149 NDQAAKKESP
-1159 EATTQA
+1159 QA
-1165 ERELRL
+1165 PTLVERELQL
-1171 SADMDEQTEKDGKT
+1171 SVDMDKKTERDVKT
-1185 NSLITLCQAKYDLA
+1185 NDLITLCQAEYDLA

-1228 EYPDITLEELKGYLL
+1228 EYPDISLEELKGYLI
-1243 DHILDLLLY
+1243 DHILDLLVY

-1280 FDKSII
+1280 FDKKII
-1286 KGLGITGIIMY
+1286 KGAGITGIIMY

-1308 TDGNWVDAE
+1308 TDDTWVDAE
-1317 REDQKDLTN
+1317 SEDQKDLTN
-1326 AIKEKYSINPNQ
+1326 AIKEKYNINPSQ
-1338 YNQYIGFIGYEA
+1338 FNQYIGFIGYEA

-1372 DQATKAKNL
+1372 DQATKAKNI
-1381 VMLNNIVGE
+1381 VMLNKIVGE
-1390 TNKYTKDN
+1390 DDKYTKDN

>member
-1 MAYELKQEYE
+1 MSYELKQEYE

-24 GCNTFLLKKELAEY
+24 ECNNFLLKKELAEY
-38 NYLSENP
+38 NYLSENTY
-45 DENESLYP
+45 ENESLYP

-76 GDIYQDIQKRADVLG
+76 GDIYQDIQKRADMLG

-135 EEMRSYL
+135 EEMRAYL

-169 PRKLKLVDGL
+169 QRKLKLVDGL

-206 VISQIDT
+206 VISQINT
-213 LIKTSYLFLGYDGFA
+213 LINTSYLFLGYDGFA
-228 NYITKILNF
+228 NYITKVLNF
-237 NSEKPNPAQAVRN
+237 NSEKPNQAQAIRN

-262 DEVHNIRISEDNEKK
+262 DEIHNIRISEDNENK

-288 SVDNLRLLLLSATPM
+288 SVDNLRLLMLSATPM

-381 DAAYPKY
+381 ERAYPKY
-388 QMNGKIITKEGAIQI
+388 QMNGKIISKENAIQI
-403 LKQQIYA
+403 LKEQIY
-410 TNIGSY
+410 TTDIGSY
-416 QSLVYKIVIDGLRK
+416 QSLVYKVVIDGLRK

-451 ETFGYTMLQLPIE
+451 DTFGYTMLQLPIE
-464 SLNMVYPLDGLEEF
+464 SLNMVYPMDGLEEF
-478 AERVAPIERY
+478 AENIAPIEKY
-488 SDGSEEEI
+488 SDGSVEEIVIAPEI
-496 VVAPEPVIIP
+496 VVAPEQVI
-506 AQIQDN
+506 
-512 ENITIKVM
+512 
-520 RCPNGTRRN
+520 
-529 PKTKACEQIKQKMP
+529 MP
-543 AAEYV
+543 APSEN
-548 QEEIMQE
+548 
-555 REPLPNFVEPII
+555 LL
-567 VPAPVDE
+567 VDE
-574 DEVITI
+574 DEVIII

-595 KECIKI
+595 KACEKI
-601 KEKIPATEYIQD
+601 KPKQEKIVQ
-613 EEKEP
+613 EEEEEEEEIEP
-618 IEDGPFVMNTEQ
+618 LPTLLEANEDGPFVMNVEQ
-630 VAPEPIEDLD
+630 VAPEPIEDLE
-640 IDLEEQPS
+640 LAP
-648 ALQLDITRLPSS
+648 LVDITTRASS

-670 EPQDVDDVEVDI
+670 EQLDMGVDI

-693 SAGGDSSSVSS
+693 SSGGGDSSPNSTGMDV
-704 NPEGNDYINYQ
+704 GDNDYINYH

-744 TEKYGRIFAPS
+744 TEKFGRIFAPN

-767 CDIILKSEGIILIY
+767 CDIILKSEGIILVY

-799 GFTRNGSDSLF
+799 GFTRNGGDSLF
-810 KDPPTSPI
+810 KDAPTSPI
-818 DSITMQPRDTAGGN
+818 DSITMQPRNTAGGN

-859 NDNNKDGIKIK
+859 NDNNKDGTKIK

-882 DFKFIRQVHILDPW
+882 DFKFIRQIHILDPW

-931 TILPDNKEEAADL
+931 TTLEDNKEEPADL

-972 LNNDQVNFTQENM
+972 LNNDQVNFTQANM
-985 NISVRQVLSDGK
+985 NINVRQVLSDGK
-997 VVEAFPVGDMPY
+997 VIEAFPVGDMPY
-1009 SATCDYMEN
+1009 SATCDYMET
-1018 CDFKCKPF
+1018 CEFKCKPF
-1026 KTIEPDDINN
+1026 KNIEADDINN
-1036 DTYNESFITM
+1036 DTYSESFITM

-1057 LMKEKFFYKKNEFL
+1057 LMKEKFFYKKQELL

-1096 TQVIVDKYGRSGY
+1096 SEVIVDKYGRSGY

-1114 EYYLFQPSELNSQN
+1114 EYYLFQPSELNSTN

-1138 DYKHNMINFEF
+1138 DYKHNMINFEL
-1149 NDAIAKKESP
+1149 NAEIAKKESP
-1159 EATTQA
+1159 QATTQV
-1165 ERELRL
+1165 EREMQL
-1171 SADMDEQTEKDGKT
+1171 SVDMDKKTEKDVKT
-1185 NSLITLCQAKYDLA
+1185 NDLITLCQAEYDLA
-1199 LSFISQDRVPRGDD
+1199 LSFISEARVPRGDD

-1228 EYPDITLEELKGYLL
+1228 EYPDISLEELKGYLI

-1265 QMVDETSFEY
+1265 QIVDETSFEY

-1280 FDKSII
+1280 FDRNII
-1286 KGLGITGIIMY
+1286 KGAGLTAIIMY

-1308 TDGNWVDAE
+1308 TDDMWVDAE

-1326 AIKEKYSINPNQ
+1326 AIKEKYTINQSQFNQ
-1338 YNQYIGFIGYEA
+1338 YVGFIGYET

-1381 VMLNNIVGE
+1381 VLLNKIVGIDD
-1390 TNKYTKDN
+1390 KYTKDN

-1422 KNGKIWFLDHTSA
+1422 KNDKIWFLDHTNA
-1435 KLYKF
+1435 KLHNF

>member
-1 MAYELKQEYE
+1 MSYELKQEYE

-24 GCNTFLLKKELAEY
+24 ECNNFLLKKELAEY
-38 NYLSENP
+38 NYLSENTE
-45 DENESLYP
+45 ENESLYP

-76 GDIYQDIQKRADVLG
+76 GDIYQDIQKRADILSV
-91 NAEFELAPHQLFV
+91 AEFELAPHQLFV

-192 EINPMNMKNMSKEK
+192 EINPMNMKNLSKEK
-206 VISQIDT
+206 VISQINT
-213 LIKTSYLFLGYDGFA
+213 LINTSYLFLGYDGFA
-228 NYITKILNF
+228 NYITKVLNF
-237 NSEKPNPAQAVRN
+237 NSEKPNQAQATRN

-262 DEVHNIRISEDNEKK
+262 DEVHNIRISEDNENK

-288 SVDNLRLLLLSATPM
+288 SVDNLRLLMLSATPM

-381 DAAYPKY
+381 DRAYPKY
-388 QMNGKIITKEGAIQI
+388 QMNGKIIAKDNAIQI
-403 LKQQIYA
+403 LKGQIY
-410 TNIGSY
+410 TTTIGTY
-416 QSLVYKIVIDGLRK
+416 QSLVYKVVIDGLRK
-430 RKPVAINQFGD
+430 RKPVAINQFGE

-464 SLNMVYPLDGLEEF
+464 SLNMVYPMDGLEEF
-478 AERVAPIERY
+478 AERVQPIERF
-488 SDGSEEEI
+488 SDDAEEEVI
-496 VVAPEPVIIP
+496 IEPEPVVGP
-506 AQIQDN
+506 
-512 ENITIKVM
+512 
-520 RCPNGTRRN
+520 
-529 PKTKACEQIKQKMP
+529 EQ
-543 AAEYV
+543 V
-548 QEEIMQE
+548 
-555 REPLPNFVEPII
+555 II
-567 VPAPVDE
+567 VPAPSENLAVD
-574 DEVITI
+574 DNEVITI

-595 KECIKI
+595 KECEKI
-601 KEKIPATEYIQD
+601 KKKMPVTEYVQD
-613 EEKEP
+613 EIILGREP
-618 IEDGPFVMNTEQ
+618 IEDDGPFVMNAEQ
-630 VAPEPIEDLD
+630 VNPEPIDDLD
-640 IDLEEQPS
+640 IDLANLRLEEPS
-648 ALQLDITRLPSS
+648 LAPQVDITNRASS
-660 ENSIPDALTE
+660 EKSIPDALTE
-670 EPQDVDDVEVDI
+670 AQDDLGEGVDMDI

-693 SAGGDSSSVSS
+693 SSGGDSSPNSTGMDLV
-704 NPEGNDYINYQ
+704 ENDYINYH

-744 TEKYGRIFAPS
+744 TEKFGRIFAPT

-767 CDIILKSEGIILIY
+767 CDIILKSEGIILVY

-799 GFTRNGSDSLF
+799 GFTRNGGESLF
-810 KDPPTSPI
+810 KDAPTLPI
-818 DSITMQPRDTAGGN
+818 DSITMQPRNSDGGN

-859 NDNNKDGIKIK
+859 NDNNKDGTKIK
-870 VVLISRAGSEGV
+870 VILISRAGSEGV

-931 TILPDNKEEAADL
+931 TILEDNKEEPADL

-972 LNNDQVNFTQENM
+972 LNNDQVNFTQANM
-985 NISVRQVLSDGK
+985 NINVRQVLSDGQ
-997 VVEAFPVGDMPY
+997 VIEAFPVGDMPY
-1009 SATCDYMEN
+1009 SATCDYMET
-1018 CDFKCKPF
+1018 CEFKCKPF
-1026 KTIEPDDINN
+1026 KNIESDDINN
-1036 DTYNESFITM
+1036 DTYSESFITM

-1057 LMKEKFFYKKNEFL
+1057 LMKEKFFYKKQELL

-1096 TQVIVDKYGRSGY
+1096 SEVIVDKYGRSGY

-1114 EYYLFQPSELNSQN
+1114 EYYLFQPSELNSAN

-1138 DYKHNMINFEF
+1138 DYKHNMINFEL
-1149 NDAIAKKESP
+1149 NAEIAKKESP
-1159 EATTQA
+1159 QATTQV
-1165 ERELRL
+1165 ERELQL
-1171 SADMDEQTEKDGKT
+1171 SVDMDKKTEKDVKT
-1185 NSLITLCQAKYDLA
+1185 NDLITLCQAEYDLA
-1199 LSFISQDRVPRGDD
+1199 LSFISQERVPRGDD

-1228 EYPDITLEELKGYLL
+1228 EYPDISLEELKGYLI

-1265 QMVDETSFEY
+1265 QIVDETSFEY

-1280 FDKSII
+1280 FDRFII
-1286 KGLGITGIIMY
+1286 KGAGLTGIIMY

-1308 TDGNWVDAE
+1308 TDDMWVDAE
-1317 REDQKDLTN
+1317 REDQKDLVN
-1326 AIKEKYSINPNQ
+1326 AIKDKYTINSSQFNQ
-1338 YNQYIGFIGYEA
+1338 YVGFIGYEA

-1381 VMLNNIVGE
+1381 VLLNKIVGVDD
-1390 TNKYTKDN
+1390 KYTKDN

-1417 YNSRE
+1417 YSSRE
-1422 KNGKIWFLDHTSA
+1422 KNGKIWFLDHTNA
-1435 KLYKF
+1435 KLHNF

>member
-11 LNQCD
+11 LNRCD

-24 GCNTFLLKKELAEY
+24 ECNTFLLKKELAEY
-38 NYLSENP
+38 NYLSENT

-58 NFIIKIA
+58 NFIVKIA

-76 GDIYQDIQKRADVLG
+76 GDIYQDIQKRADMLG

-169 PRKLKLVDGL
+169 ERKLKLVDGL

-192 EINPMNMKNMSKEK
+192 EINPMNMKNMPKEK
-206 VISQIDT
+206 VISQINT
-213 LIKTSYLFLGYDGFA
+213 LINTSYLFLGYDGFA

-237 NSEKPNPAQAVRN
+237 NSEKPNPAQAIRN

-262 DEVHNIRISEDNEKK
+262 DEIHNIRISEDNENK

-381 DAAYPKY
+381 DSVYPKY

-403 LKQQIYA
+403 LKEQIYT

-416 QSLVYKIVIDGLRK
+416 QSMVYKVVIDGLRK
-430 RKPVAINQFGD
+430 RKPVAINQFGE

-464 SLNMVYPLDGLEEF
+464 SLNMVYPMDGLEEF
-478 AERVAPIERY
+478 AERVQPIERY
-488 SDGSEEEI
+488 SDGSVEEI
-496 VVAPEPVIIP
+496 VIEPEPVVAPEPVI
-506 AQIQDN
+506 
-512 ENITIKVM
+512 
-520 RCPNGTRRN
+520 
-529 PKTKACEQIKQKMP
+529 
-543 AAEYV
+543 
-548 QEEIMQE
+548 
-555 REPLPNFVEPII
+555 
-567 VPAPVDE
+567 VPAPVIDE

-595 KECIKI
+595 KECEKI
-601 KEKIPATEYIQD
+601 KPKQEKIVQQ
-613 EEKEP
+613 EEREP
-618 IEDGPFVMNTEQ
+618 IEDDGPFVMNAEQ
-630 VAPEPIEDLD
+630 VNPEPEPIEDLD
-640 IDLEEQPS
+640 IDFANLRLAP
-648 ALQLDITRLPSS
+648 QLNITNRTSS
-660 ENSIPDALTE
+660 ENSIPDAPTE
-670 EPQDVDDVEVDI
+670 KQEAIDMDI

-693 SAGGDSSSVSS
+693 SSGGDSSSVSS
-704 NPEGNDYINYQ
+704 NPEGNDYINYH

-723 SRIMSFVDKSSP
+723 SRVMTFVDKSSP

-744 TEKYGRIFAPS
+744 TEKFGRIFAPN

-767 CDIILKSEGIILIY
+767 CDIILKSEGIILVY

-799 GFTRNGSDSLF
+799 GFTRNGGASLF
-810 KDPPTSPI
+810 KDAPTSPI
-818 DSITMQPRDTAGGN
+818 DSITMQPRNTTGGN

-859 NDNNKDGIKIK
+859 NDNNKDGTKIK
-870 VVLISRAGSEGV
+870 VILISRAGSEGV

-931 TILPDNKEEAADL
+931 TILQDNKEEAADL

-972 LNNDQVNFTQENM
+972 LNNDQVNFTQANM
-985 NISVRQVLSDGK
+985 NINVRQVLSDGQ
-997 VVEAFPVGDMPY
+997 VIEAFPVGDMPY
-1009 SATCDYMEN
+1009 SATCDYMES
-1018 CDFKCKPF
+1018 CEFKCKPF
-1026 KTIEPDDINN
+1026 KNIEPGDINN
-1036 DTYNESFITM
+1036 DTYSESFITM

-1057 LMKEKFFYKKNEFL
+1057 LLKEKFFYKKQELL

-1096 TQVIVDKYGRSGY
+1096 SEVIVDKYGRSGY

-1114 EYYLFQPSELNSQN
+1114 EYYLFQPSELNSAN

-1138 DYKHNMINFEF
+1138 DYKHNMINFEL
-1149 NDAIAKKESP
+1149 NAEIAKKESP
-1159 EATTQA
+1159 QATTQV
-1165 ERELRL
+1165 ERELQL
-1171 SADMDEQTEKDGKT
+1171 SVDMDKKVEKDVKT
-1185 NSLITLCQAKYDLA
+1185 NDLITLCQAEYDLA
-1199 LSFISQDRVPRGDD
+1199 LSFISQERVPRGDD

-1228 EYPDITLEELKGYLL
+1228 EYPDISLEELKGYVI
-1243 DHILDLLLY
+1243 DHIMDLLLY
-1252 EDKLQLLNYITKL
+1252 DDKLQLLNYITKL
-1265 QMVDETSFEY
+1265 QIVDETSFEY

-1280 FDKSII
+1280 FDRHII
-1286 KGLGITGIIMY
+1286 KGAGLTAIIMY

-1308 TDGNWVDAE
+1308 ADDTWVDAE

-1326 AIKEKYSINPNQ
+1326 AIKEKYTINTSKFNQ
-1338 YNQYIGFIGYEA
+1338 YVGFIGYET
-1350 TNKYLVFKVKDN
+1350 TNKYLVFKVKDL

-1381 VMLNNIVGE
+1381 VLLNKIVGIDD
-1390 TNKYTKDN
+1390 KYTKDN

-1409 LQELLMRH
+1409 LQELIMRH
-1417 YNSRE
+1417 YSSRE
-1422 KNGKIWFLDHTSA
+1422 KNGKIWFLDHTNA
-1435 KLYKF
+1435 KLHNF

>member
-24 GCNTFLLKKELAEY
+24 ECNTFLLKKELAEF

-76 GDIYQDIQKRADVLG
+76 GDIYEDIQKRADMLS

-135 EEMRSYL
+135 EEMRAYL

-192 EINPMNMKNMSKEK
+192 EINPMNMKNMPKEK
-206 VISQIDT
+206 VISQIET

-237 NSEKPNPAQAVRN
+237 NTEKPNPAQAVRN

-262 DEVHNIRISEDNEKK
+262 DEVHNVRISEDNENK

-381 DAAYPKY
+381 DKAYPKY
-388 QMNGKIITKEGAIQI
+388 QMNGKIITKENAIQI
-403 LKQQIYA
+403 LKEQIYT

-416 QSLVYKIVIDGLRK
+416 QSLVYKVVIDGLRK

-464 SLNMVYPLDGLEEF
+464 SLIMVYPMDGLEEF

-488 SDGSEEEI
+488 SDGTEEE
-496 VVAPEPVIIP
+496 VVIEPEPVIIP
-506 AQIQDN
+506 APS
-512 ENITIKVM
+512 ENLAV
-520 RCPNGTRRN
+520 
-529 PKTKACEQIKQKMP
+529 
-543 AAEYV
+543 
-548 QEEIMQE
+548 EE
-555 REPLPNFVEPII
+555 
-567 VPAPVDE
+567 AD

-595 KECIKI
+595 KECEKI
-601 KEKIPATEYIQD
+601 KKKMLATEYVQD
-613 EEKEP
+613 
-618 IEDGPFVMNTEQ
+618 EDGPFVMNVEQ
-630 VAPEPIEDLD
+630 VNPAPIEDLD
-640 IDLEEQPS
+640 IDLVNLEIEPPRQI
-648 ALQLDITRLPSS
+648 DITS
-660 ENSIPDALTE
+660 
-670 EPQDVDDVEVDI
+670 
-682 TAEPSSENSIA
+682 EPSSENSIA
-693 SAGGDSSSVSS
+693 STGGDSSSNSS
-704 NPEGNDYINYQ
+704 NMGMGMGDDYINYH

-723 SRIMSFVDKSSP
+723 SRIMSFVDKTSTP
-735 PEKGSYAYK
+735 REKGSYAYK
-744 TEKYGRIFAPS
+744 TEKYGRIFAPN

-767 CDIILKSEGIILIY
+767 CDIILKSEGIILVY

-799 GFTRNGSDSLF
+799 GFTRNGRESLF
-810 KDPPTSPI
+810 KDAPTSPI
-818 DSITMQPRDTAGGN
+818 DAITMQPRDTAGGN

-842 GDPRISPDNQAE
+842 GDDRLSPDNQAE

-859 NDNNKDGIKIK
+859 NDNNRDGTKIK

-901 IEQIIGRGVRSFSHK
+901 IEQIIGRAVRSFSHK

-931 TILPDNKEEAADL
+931 TILQDNKEEAADL

-972 LNNDQVNFTQENM
+972 LNNDQVNFTQTNM
-985 NISVRQVLSDGK
+985 NISVRQVLSDGQ
-997 VVEAFPVGDMPY
+997 VVDAFPVGDMPY
-1009 SATCDYMEN
+1009 SATCDYMET
-1018 CDFKCKPF
+1018 CEFKCKPF
-1026 KTIEPDDINN
+1026 KNIESQDINN

-1057 LMKEKFFYKKNEFL
+1057 LMKEKFFYKKHELL

-1082 VQIYAALT
+1082 VQIYSALT

-1096 TQVIVDKYGRSGY
+1096 SQVIVDKYGRSGY

-1114 EYYLFQPSELNSQN
+1114 EYYLFQPSELNSTN

-1138 DYKHNMINFEF
+1138 DYKHNMINFELS
-1149 NDAIAKKESP
+1149 DEIAKKESP
-1159 EATTQA
+1159 QAATHE
-1165 ERELRL
+1165 ERELKL
-1171 SADMDEQTEKDGKT
+1171 SAEMDKTIEKDVKT
-1185 NSLITLCQAKYDLA
+1185 NGLITLCQAKYDLA

-1228 EYPDITLEELKGYLL
+1228 EYPDITLEELKGYLI

-1280 FDKSII
+1280 FDKNII
-1286 KGLGITGIIMY
+1286 KGAGITGIIMY

-1308 TDGNWVDAE
+1308 PDDNWVDAE
-1317 REDQKDLTN
+1317 REDQKDLAN
-1326 AIKEKYSINPNQ
+1326 AIKEKYNINPNQ
-1338 YNQYIGFIGYEA
+1338 FNQYIGFIGYEA

-1381 VMLNNIVGE
+1381 VMLNKIVGE
-1390 TNKYTKDN
+1390 DDKYTKDN

>member
-1 MAYELKQEYE
+1 MSYELKQEYE

-24 GCNTFLLKKELAEY
+24 QCNTFLLKKELAEF
-38 NYLSENP
+38 NYLSENT

-58 NFIIKIA
+58 NFIVKIA

-76 GDIYQDIQKRADVLG
+76 GDIYQDIQKRADMLS

-169 PRKLKLVDGL
+169 ERKLKLVDGL

-192 EINPMNMKNMSKEK
+192 EINPMNMKNLTKEK
-206 VISQIDT
+206 VISLINT
-213 LIKTSYLFLGYDGFA
+213 LINTSYLFLGYDGFA
-228 NYITKILNF
+228 NYITKILNY
-237 NSEKPNPAQAVRN
+237 NSDKPNPAQAIRN

-262 DEVHNIRISEDNEKK
+262 DEVHNIRISEDNENK

-381 DAAYPKY
+381 DSAYPKY

-403 LKQQIYA
+403 LKEQIY
-410 TNIGSY
+410 TTIIGTY
-416 QSLVYKIVIDGLRK
+416 QSLVYKVVIDGLRK

-464 SLNMVYPLDGLEEF
+464 SLNMVYPMDGLEEF
-478 AERVAPIERY
+478 AERVAPIERF

-496 VVAPEPVIIP
+496 IIETEPVVVAPEPV
-506 AQIQDN
+506 
-512 ENITIKVM
+512 
-520 RCPNGTRRN
+520 
-529 PKTKACEQIKQKMP
+529 
-543 AAEYV
+543 
-548 QEEIMQE
+548 
-555 REPLPNFVEPII
+555 F
-567 VPAPVDE
+567 VPAPVVE
-574 DEVITI
+574 EEVITI

-595 KECIKI
+595 KECEKI
-601 KEKIPATEYIQD
+601 KPKQEKIVQ
-613 EEKEP
+613 EEEREP
-618 IEDGPFVMNTEQ
+618 PPTLLEANEDGPFVMNAEQ
-630 VAPEPIEDLD
+630 VNPEPIDDLD
-640 IDLEEQPS
+640 IDLANLRLEEPPPPQV
-648 ALQLDITRLPSS
+648 DITNRASS

-670 EPQDVDDVEVDI
+670 AQEDMGEGADIDI

-693 SAGGDSSSVSS
+693 SSGGGDSSPNSTGMDIA
-704 NPEGNDYINYQ
+704 ENDYINYH

-744 TEKYGRIFAPS
+744 TEKFGRIFAPN

-767 CDIILKSEGIILIY
+767 CDIILKSEGIILVY

-799 GFTRNGSDSLF
+799 GFTRNGVDSLF
-810 KDPPTSPI
+810 KDAPTSPI
-818 DSITMQPRDTAGGN
+818 DSITMQPRNTAGGN

-859 NDNNKDGIKIK
+859 NDNNKDGTKIK
-870 VVLISRAGSEGV
+870 VILISRAGSEGV

-985 NISVRQVLSDGK
+985 NINVRQVLSDGQ
-997 VVEAFPVGDMPY
+997 VIEAFPVGDMPY
-1009 SATCDYMEN
+1009 SATCDYMES
-1018 CDFKCKPF
+1018 CEFKCKPF
-1026 KTIEPDDINN
+1026 KNIEPDDINN

-1057 LMKEKFFYKKNEFL
+1057 LMKEKFFYKKNELL

-1096 TQVIVDKYGRSGY
+1096 SQVIVDKYGRSGY

-1114 EYYLFQPSELNSQN
+1114 EYYLFQPSELNSTN

-1138 DYKHNMINFEF
+1138 DYKHNMINFEL
-1149 NDAIAKKESP
+1149 NAEIAKKESP
-1159 EATTQA
+1159 QAAPTQV
-1165 ERELRL
+1165 EREFQL
-1171 SADMDEQTEKDGKT
+1171 SVDMDKKTEKDVKT
-1185 NSLITLCQAKYDLA
+1185 NDLITLCQSEYDLA
-1199 LSFISQDRVPRGDD
+1199 LSFISQERVPRGDD

-1228 EYPDITLEELKGYLL
+1228 EYPDITLEELKGYLI

-1265 QMVDETSFEY
+1265 QMVDEMSFEY

-1280 FDKSII
+1280 FDKNII
-1286 KGLGITGIIMY
+1286 KGAGLTAIIMY

-1308 TDGNWVDAE
+1308 TDDTWVDAE
-1317 REDQKDLTN
+1317 REDQKDLSN
-1326 AIKEKYSINPNQ
+1326 AIKEKYTINASQFNQ
-1338 YNQYIGFIGYEA
+1338 YVGFIGYET

-1372 DQATKAKNL
+1372 DQATKAKNIVL
-1381 VMLNNIVGE
+1381 SNKIVGIDD
-1390 TNKYTKDN
+1390 KYTKDN

-1422 KNGKIWFLDHTSA
+1422 RNGKIWFLDHTNA
-1435 KLYKF
+1435 KLHNF

>member
-1 MAYELKQEYE
+1 MSYELKQEYE
-11 LNQCD
+11 LNNCD

-24 GCNTFLLKKELAEY
+24 ACNNFLLKKELAEY
-38 NYLSENP
+38 NYLSENIG
-45 DENESLYP
+45 ENESLYP

-76 GDIYQDIQKRADVLG
+76 GDIYQDIQKRADMLS

-135 EEMRSYL
+135 EEMRTYL

-169 PRKLKLVDGL
+169 QRKLKLVDGL

-206 VISQIDT
+206 VVSQINT
-213 LIKTSYLFLGYDGFA
+213 LINTSYLFLGYDGFA

-237 NSEKPNPAQAVRN
+237 NSEKPNPAQAIRN

-262 DEVHNIRISEDNEKK
+262 DEIHNIRISEDNENK

-288 SVDNLRLLLLSATPM
+288 SVDNLRLLMLSATPM

-381 DAAYPKY
+381 DRDYPKY

-403 LKQQIYA
+403 LKGQIYT
-410 TNIGSY
+410 TNIGTY
-416 QSLVYKIVIDGLRK
+416 QSLVYKVIIDGLRN
-430 RKPVAINQFGD
+430 RKSVAINQFGE

-464 SLNMVYPLDGLEEF
+464 SLNMVYPMDGLEEF

-488 SDGSEEEI
+488 SDGSAEEI
-496 VVAPEPVIIP
+496 ILQPEVVDIGPEPV
-506 AQIQDN
+506 
-512 ENITIKVM
+512 
-520 RCPNGTRRN
+520 
-529 PKTKACEQIKQKMP
+529 
-543 AAEYV
+543 
-548 QEEIMQE
+548 
-555 REPLPNFVEPII
+555 I
-567 VPAPVDE
+567 VPAPVPIDD

-595 KECIKI
+595 KACDKI
-601 KEKIPATEYIQD
+601 KQKQEKIVQ
-613 EEKEP
+613 EEAEEAEREP
-618 IEDGPFVMNTEQ
+618 PPTLLEANEDGPFVMNAEQ
-630 VAPEPIEDLD
+630 VQEPIEDLD
-640 IDLEEQPS
+640 IDVAPQI
-648 ALQLDITRLPSS
+648 DITTRASS
-660 ENSIPDALTE
+660 ENSIPDAE
-670 EPQDVDDVEVDI
+670 IDVSFPEVDI

-693 SAGGDSSSVSS
+693 STGGDPSPNS
-704 NPEGNDYINYQ
+704 NGADVAENDYINYH

-744 TEKYGRIFAPS
+744 TEKFGRIFAPT

-767 CDIILKSEGIILIY
+767 CDIILKSEGIILVY

-810 KDPPTSPI
+810 KDAPTSPI
-818 DSITMQPRDTAGGN
+818 DSITMQPRNTAGGN

-859 NDNNKDGIKIK
+859 NDNNKDGTKIK

-931 TILPDNKEEAADL
+931 TILEDNKEEPADL

-955 QMGRVARI
+955 LMGRVARI

-972 LNNDQVNFTQENM
+972 LNNDQVNFTQANM
-985 NISVRQVLSDGK
+985 NINVRQVLSDGQ
-997 VVEAFPVGDMPY
+997 VIEAFPVGDMPY

-1018 CDFKCKPF
+1018 CEFKCKPF
-1026 KTIEPDDINN
+1026 KNIEPDDINN
-1036 DTYNESFITM
+1036 DTYSESFIVM

-1057 LMKEKFFYKKNEFL
+1057 LMKEKFFYKKQELL

-1096 TQVIVDKYGRSGY
+1096 SEVIVDKYGRSGY

-1114 EYYLFQPSELNSQN
+1114 EYYLFQPSELNSTN

-1138 DYKHNMINFEF
+1138 DYKHNMINFEL
-1149 NDAIAKKESP
+1149 NAEIAKKESP
-1159 EATTQA
+1159 QATTQV
-1165 ERELRL
+1165 ERELQL
-1171 SADMDEQTEKDGKT
+1171 SVDMDKNTEKDVKT
-1185 NSLITLCQAKYDLA
+1185 NDLITLCQAEYDLA
-1199 LSFISQDRVPRGDD
+1199 LSFISQERVPRGDD
-1213 NWYKHCGVVMGRLMK
+1213 NWYKHCGVVMGRLIK
-1228 EYPDITLEELKGYLL
+1228 EYPDISLEDLKGYLI
-1243 DHILDLLLY
+1243 DHIMDLLLY
-1252 EDKLQLLNYITKL
+1252 DDKLQLLNYITKL

-1280 FDKSII
+1280 FDRLII
-1286 KGLGITGIIMY
+1286 KGAGLTGIIMY
-1297 NKDDRKLLILN
+1297 NKEDRKLLILN
-1308 TDGNWVDAE
+1308 TDDIWVDAE

-1326 AIKEKYSINPNQ
+1326 AIKEKYTINQSQFNQ
-1338 YNQYIGFIGYEA
+1338 YVGFIGYET
-1350 TNKYLVFKVKDN
+1350 TNKYLVFKVKDL

-1381 VMLNNIVGE
+1381 VLLNKIVGIDD
-1390 TNKYTKDN
+1390 KYTKDN

-1409 LQELLMRH
+1409 LQELIMRH
-1417 YNSRE
+1417 YSSRE
-1422 KNGKIWFLDHTSA
+1422 KNGKIWFLDHTNA
-1435 KLYKF
+1435 KLHNF

>member
-1 MAYELKQEYE
+1 MSYELKQEYE

-24 GCNTFLLKKELAEY
+24 ECNNFLLKKELAEY
-38 NYLSENP
+38 NYLSENT

-65 EKKEFNDTKYD
+65 EKKEFNDTRYD
-76 GDIYQDIQKRADVLG
+76 GDIYQDIQKRADMLG

-135 EEMRSYL
+135 EEMRAYL

-169 PRKLKLVDGL
+169 QRKLKLVDGL

-206 VISQIDT
+206 VISQINT
-213 LIKTSYLFLGYDGFA
+213 LINTSYLFLGYDGFA
-228 NYITKILNF
+228 NYITKVLNF
-237 NSEKPNPAQAVRN
+237 NSEKPNQAQAIRN

-262 DEVHNIRISEDNEKK
+262 DEIHNIRISEDNENK

-288 SVDNLRLLLLSATPM
+288 SVDNLRLLMLSATPM

-381 DAAYPKY
+381 DRDYPKY
-388 QMNGKIITKEGAIQI
+388 QMNGKIISKENAIKI
-403 LKQQIYA
+403 LKEQIYT

-416 QSLVYKIVIDGLRK
+416 QSLVYKVVIDGLRK
-430 RKPVAINQFGD
+430 RKPVAINQFGE

-464 SLNMVYPLDGLEEF
+464 SLNMVYPMDGLEEF
-478 AERVAPIERY
+478 AERVAPIERF
-488 SDGSEEEI
+488 SDGSEEEVI
-496 VVAPEPVIIP
+496 IEPEPVVGPEPVI
-506 AQIQDN
+506 
-512 ENITIKVM
+512 M
-520 RCPNGTRRN
+520 
-529 PKTKACEQIKQKMP
+529 
-543 AAEYV
+543 
-548 QEEIMQE
+548 
-555 REPLPNFVEPII
+555 
-567 VPAPVDE
+567 PAPVVVE
-574 DEVITI
+574 EEEEVITI

-595 KECIKI
+595 KECEKI
-601 KEKIPATEYIQD
+601 KPKQEKIVQ
-613 EEKEP
+613 EEEREP
-618 IEDGPFVMNTEQ
+618 SPTLLEANEDGPFVMNAEQ
-630 VAPEPIEDLD
+630 VNPEPIEDLD
-640 IDLEEQPS
+640 IDFANLRLEEPSQPP
-648 ALQLDITRLPSS
+648 QLDITNRASS
-660 ENSIPDALTE
+660 ENSIPDAPTE
-670 EPQDVDDVEVDI
+670 ELEGVDMDI

-693 SAGGDSSSVSS
+693 STGGGDSSPIS
-704 NPEGNDYINYQ
+704 NSMGMGDNDYINYH

-744 TEKYGRIFAPS
+744 TEKFGRIFSPT

-767 CDIILKSEGIILIY
+767 CDIILKSEGIILVY

-799 GFTRNGSDSLF
+799 GFTRNGADSLF
-810 KDPPTSPI
+810 KDAPTSPI
-818 DSITMQPRDTAGGN
+818 DSITMQPRNTAGGN

-859 NDNNKDGIKIK
+859 NDNNKDGTKIK
-870 VVLISRAGSEGV
+870 VILISRAGSEGV

-931 TILPDNKEEAADL
+931 TILEDNKEEPADL

-972 LNNDQVNFTQENM
+972 LNNDQVNFTQANM
-985 NISVRQVLSDGK
+985 NINVRQVLSDGQ
-997 VVEAFPVGDMPY
+997 VIEAFPVGDMPY
-1009 SATCDYMEN
+1009 SATCDYMET
-1018 CDFKCKPF
+1018 CEFKCKPF
-1026 KTIEPDDINN
+1026 KNIEPDDINN
-1036 DTYNESFITM
+1036 DTYSESFITM

-1057 LMKEKFFYKKNEFL
+1057 LMKEKFFYKKQELL

-1096 TQVIVDKYGRSGY
+1096 SEVIVDKYGRSGY

-1114 EYYLFQPSELNSQN
+1114 EYYLFQPSELNSTN

-1138 DYKHNMINFEF
+1138 DYKHNMINFEL
-1149 NDAIAKKESP
+1149 NAEIAKKESP
-1159 EATTQA
+1159 QATTQV
-1165 ERELRL
+1165 ERELQL
-1171 SADMDEQTEKDGKT
+1171 SADMDKKTEKDVKT
-1185 NSLITLCQAKYDLA
+1185 NDLITLCQAEYDLA
-1199 LSFISQDRVPRGDD
+1199 LSFISQERVPRGDD

-1228 EYPDITLEELKGYLL
+1228 EYPDITLEELKGYLI

-1265 QMVDETSFEY
+1265 QIVDETSFEY

-1280 FDKSII
+1280 FDRFII
-1286 KGLGITGIIMY
+1286 KGAGLTGIIMY

-1308 TDGNWVDAE
+1308 ADDTWVDAE

-1326 AIKEKYSINPNQ
+1326 AIKEKYTINASQFNQ
-1338 YNQYIGFIGYEA
+1338 YVGFIGYET
-1350 TNKYLVFKVKDN
+1350 TNKYLVFKVKDL

-1381 VMLNNIVGE
+1381 VLLNKIVGIDD
-1390 TNKYTKDN
+1390 KYTKDN

-1409 LQELLMRH
+1409 LQELIMRH
-1417 YNSRE
+1417 YSSRE
-1422 KNGKIWFLDHTSA
+1422 KNGKIWFLDHTNA
-1435 KLYKF
+1435 KLHNF

>member
-1 MAYELKQEYE
+1 MTTYELKQEYE

-16 NPENQYSK
+16 NPDNQYSK
-24 GCNTFLLKKELAEY
+24 ECNQFLLKKELAEY
-38 NYLSENP
+38 NYLFNHP

-58 NFIIKIA
+58 NFIVKIA

-76 GDIYQDIQKRADVLG
+76 GEVYQDIQKRADMLSS
-91 NAEFELAPHQLFV
+91 AEFELAPHQLFV

-135 EEMRSYL
+135 EEMRAYL

-169 PRKLKLVDGL
+169 ERKLKLVDGL
-179 WNIRACTGNNLIK
+179 WNIRACTGNSLIK
-192 EINPMNMKNMSKEK
+192 EINPMFMKNMPKEK
-206 VISQIDT
+206 VISQITT
-213 LIKTSYLFLGYDGFA
+213 LINTSYLFLGYDGFA
-228 NYITKILNF
+228 NYITKILAF
-237 NSEKPNPAQAVRN
+237 NNEKPNPAQAIRN
-250 LRAEFNGRLIVI
+250 LRAEFTGRLIVI
-262 DEVHNIRISEDNEKK
+262 DEIHNIRISEDNENK

-288 SVDNLRLLLLSATPM
+288 SVENLRLLLLSATPM
-303 YNTYREII
+303 YNTYREIV

-342 EELLIRKATGYISYI
+342 EELLIRKATGYVSYI

-381 DAAYPKY
+381 ERAYPTY
-388 QMNGKIITKEGAIQI
+388 QMNGKIIPKENAIQI
-403 LKQQIYA
+403 LRGQLYT
-410 TNIGSY
+410 TNIGAY
-416 QSLVYKIVIDGLRK
+416 QAIVYKIVIDGLRK
-430 RKPVAINQFGD
+430 RKPVAVNQFGE

-451 ETFGYTMLQLPIE
+451 ETFGYTMLQMPIE
-464 SLNMVYPLDGLEEF
+464 ALNMVYPMEGLEEF
-478 AERVAPIERY
+478 AERVLPIERY
-488 SDGSEEEI
+488 SDGSIENIEEKE
-496 VVAPEPVIIP
+496 VVAPTEPVVVIAPELDIAP
-506 AQIQDN
+506 ELNVA
-512 ENITIKVM
+512 
-520 RCPNGTRRN
+520 
-529 PKTKACEQIKQKMP
+529 
-543 AAEYV
+543 
-548 QEEIMQE
+548 
-555 REPLPNFVEPII
+555 EPLED
-567 VPAPVDE
+567 DE
-574 DEVITI
+574 IITI
-580 KVKRCPNGTRRNPKT
+580 KVKRCPKGTHRNKIT
-595 KECIKI
+595 KLC
-601 KEKIPATEYIQD
+601 EKFEKKPPVSKYIQD
-613 EEKEP
+613 EVLVEREP
-618 IEDGPFVMNTEQ
+618 DGPFVMNAAQ
-630 VAPEPIEDLD
+630 VAPAPEPEEI
-640 IDLEEQPS
+640 IDNDQYKDT
-648 ALQLDITRLPSS
+648 LQLVDITARNSS
-660 ENSIPDALTE
+660 ENSIPDALSDLEAPLKAANE
-670 EPQDVDDVEVDI
+670 ENALALESDDEAEDLNWALEQATKEKLISEEKEESSLPEIDI

-693 SAGGDSSSVSS
+693 STGGASSSDAS
-704 NPEGNDYINYQ
+704 NRATEQDFIHYH
-715 DLTGKKGL
+715 DLTGKKGI

-744 TEKYGRIFAPS
+744 TNKYGRIFAPT

-767 CDIILKSEGIILIY
+767 CDIILKSEGIVLVY
-781 SQYIDAGLIPFA
+781 SQYIDGGLIPFA

-799 GFTRNGSDSLF
+799 GFTRSGSPSLF
-810 KDPPTSPI
+810 KDAPTDPI
-818 DSITMQPRDTAGGN
+818 DSITMQPKSVGAAN
-832 FSPAKYAMIT
+832 YSPAKYAMIT
-842 GDPRISPDNQAE
+842 GDPRISPNNQVE

-859 NDNNKDGIKIK
+859 NDNNKDGAKIK

-931 TILPDNKEEAADL
+931 TLLQDEKEESADL

-985 NISVRQVLSDGK
+985 NVRVKQVLSDGL
-997 VVEAFPVGDMPY
+997 VVENFQVGDMPY

-1026 KTIEPDDINN
+1026 KNITDADINN
-1036 DTYNESFITM
+1036 DTYNESFIMM
-1046 NNDKLIQKVKD
+1046 NNDKLIQKIRN
-1057 LMKEKFFYKKNEFL
+1057 LMKEKFFYKKNEL
-1071 SKINTPKPYPY
+1071 ILKINTPKPYPY

-1096 TQVIVDKYGRSGY
+1096 SEVIIDKYGRNGY
-1109 LVNID
+1109 LINID
-1114 EYYLFQPSELNSQN
+1114 EYYLFQPSELTSAN
-1128 SSVFDRSVPI
+1128 SSIFDRSVPI
-1138 DYKHNMINFEF
+1138 DYKHSMIKLVF
-1149 NDAIAKKESP
+1149 NDDAAKE
-1159 EATTQA
+1159 EAPSSNTSA
-1165 ERELRL
+1165 ERELKL
-1171 SADMDEQTEKDGKT
+1171 SADMEKQTEVDDEV
-1185 NSLITLCQAKYDLA
+1185 NDLIAKYQGEYDLA
-1199 LSFISQDRVPRGDD
+1199 LSFISEDRVPRGDD

-1228 EYPDITLEELKGYLL
+1228 EYPDITLDELKGYLI
-1243 DHILDLLLY
+1243 DHILDLLVY
-1252 EDKLQLLNYITKL
+1252 DDKLQLLNYVTKL
-1265 QMVDETSFEY
+1265 QIVDESSFES
-1275 KIKSY
+1275 KIKAY
-1280 FDKSII
+1280 FDRYII
-1286 KGLGITGIIMY
+1286 EDAGLTAIIMY
-1297 NKDDRKLLILN
+1297 NKDVRKILILN
-1308 TDGNWVDAE
+1308 KKDETWVDAE
-1317 REDQKDLTN
+1317 SEDQKDLYN
-1326 AIKEKYSINPNQ
+1326 AIKEKYSINTAQFNQ
-1338 YNQYIGFIGYEA
+1338 YMGFIGYET
-1350 TNKYLVFKVKDN
+1350 TNKYLVFKVKDI

-1381 VMLNNIVGE
+1381 VLLNKIVGVDD
-1390 TNKYTKDN
+1390 KYTKDN

-1409 LQELLMRH
+1409 LQELLLRH

-1422 KNGKIWFLDHTSA
+1422 KDGKIWFLDHSTA
-1435 KLYKF
+1435 KLYNF

>member
-1 MAYELKQEYE
+1 MSYELKQEYE
-11 LNQCD
+11 LNRCD

-24 GCNTFLLKKELAEY
+24 ECNTFLLKKELAEY
-38 NYLSENP
+38 NYLSENT

-53 SLDDP
+53 SLDDH
-58 NFIIKIA
+58 NFIVKIA

-76 GDIYQDIQKRADVLG
+76 GDIYQDIQKRADMLG

-169 PRKLKLVDGL
+169 ERKLKLVDGL

-192 EINPMNMKNMSKEK
+192 EINPMNMKNMPKEK
-206 VISQIDT
+206 VISQINT
-213 LIKTSYLFLGYDGFA
+213 LINTSYLFLGYDGFA

-237 NSEKPNPAQAVRN
+237 NSEKPNPAQAIRN

-262 DEVHNIRISEDNEKK
+262 DEIHNIRISEDNENK

-381 DAAYPKY
+381 DRAYPKY

-403 LKQQIYA
+403 LKGQLYT

-416 QSLVYKIVIDGLRK
+416 QSLVYKVVIDGLRK
-430 RKPVAINQFGD
+430 RKPVAINQFGE

-464 SLNMVYPLDGLEEF
+464 SLNMVYPMDGLEEF

-488 SDGSEEEI
+488 SDGSVEEI
-496 VVAPEPVIIP
+496 VIAPDLVVDIGPEPVIIP
-506 AQIQDN
+506 APIVEEED
-512 ENITIKVM
+512 KVI
-520 RCPNGTRRN
+520 N
-529 PKTKACEQIKQKMP
+529 
-543 AAEYV
+543 
-548 QEEIMQE
+548 
-555 REPLPNFVEPII
+555 
-567 VPAPVDE
+567 
-574 DEVITI
+574 I

-595 KECIKI
+595 KECEKI
-601 KEKIPATEYIQD
+601 KKGPLVLQEEGERLPELVEPVIIAAPVVEEADNVAFIIKVKRCPNGTRRNPKTKACEKIKQKQERIVQEAER
-613 EEKEP
+613 EP
-618 IEDGPFVMNTEQ
+618 IEDDGPFIMNAEQ
-630 VAPEPIEDLD
+630 VNPEPIEDL
-640 IDLEEQPS
+640 
-648 ALQLDITRLPSS
+648 RLV
-660 ENSIPDALTE
+660 
-670 EPQDVDDVEVDI
+670 PQVDI
-682 TAEPSSENSIA
+682 TNRASSENSIA
-693 SAGGDSSSVSS
+693 SSGGDSSSVSS
-704 NPEGNDYINYQ
+704 NPEGNDYINYH

-723 SRIMSFVDKSSP
+723 SRVMSFVDKSSP

-744 TEKYGRIFAPS
+744 TEKFGRIFAPD

-767 CDIILKSEGIILIY
+767 CDIILKSEGIILVY

-799 GFTRNGSDSLF
+799 GFTRNGGASLF
-810 KDPPTSPI
+810 KDAPTSPI
-818 DSITMQPRDTAGGN
+818 DSITMQPRNTAGGN

-859 NDNNKDGIKIK
+859 NDNNKDGTKIK
-870 VVLISRAGSEGV
+870 VILISRAGSEGV

-931 TILPDNKEEAADL
+931 TILQDNKEEAADL

-972 LNNDQVNFTQENM
+972 LNNDQVNFTQANM
-985 NISVRQVLSDGK
+985 NINVRQVLSDGQ
-997 VVEAFPVGDMPY
+997 VIEAFPVGDMPY
-1009 SATCDYMEN
+1009 SATCDYMES
-1018 CDFKCKPF
+1018 CEFKCKPF
-1026 KTIEPDDINN
+1026 KNIEPGDINN
-1036 DTYNESFITM
+1036 DTYSESFITM

-1057 LMKEKFFYKKNEFL
+1057 LLKEKFFYKKQELL

-1096 TQVIVDKYGRSGY
+1096 SEVIVDKYGRSGY

-1114 EYYLFQPSELNSQN
+1114 EYYLFQPSELNSAN

-1138 DYKHNMINFEF
+1138 DYKHNMINFEL
-1149 NDAIAKKESP
+1149 NAEIAKKESP
-1159 EATTQA
+1159 QATTQV
-1165 ERELRL
+1165 ERELQL
-1171 SADMDEQTEKDGKT
+1171 SVDMDKKVEKDVKT
-1185 NSLITLCQAKYDLA
+1185 NDLITLCQAEYDLA
-1199 LSFISQDRVPRGDD
+1199 LSFISAERVPRGDD

-1228 EYPDITLEELKGYLL
+1228 EYPDISLEELKGYLI

-1265 QMVDETSFEY
+1265 QIVDETSFEY

-1280 FDKSII
+1280 FDRHII
-1286 KGLGITGIIMY
+1286 KGAGLTAIIMY

-1308 TDGNWVDAE
+1308 ADDMWVDAE
-1317 REDQKDLTN
+1317 REDQKDLVD
-1326 AIKEKYSINPNQ
+1326 AIKEKYTINASQFNQ
-1338 YNQYIGFIGYEA
+1338 YVGFIGYET
-1350 TNKYLVFKVKDN
+1350 TNKYLVFKVKDL

-1381 VMLNNIVGE
+1381 VLLNKIVGIDD
-1390 TNKYTKDN
+1390 KYTKDN

-1409 LQELLMRH
+1409 LQELIMRH
-1417 YNSRE
+1417 YSSRE
-1422 KNGKIWFLDHTSA
+1422 KNGKIWFLDHTNA
-1435 KLYKF
+1435 KLHNF

>member
-1 MAYELKQEYE
+1 
-11 LNQCD
+11 
-16 NPENQYSK
+16 
-24 GCNTFLLKKELAEY
+24 
-38 NYLSENP
+38 
-45 DENESLYP
+45 
-53 SLDDP
+53 
-58 NFIIKIA
+58 
-65 EKKEFNDTKYD
+65 
-76 GDIYQDIQKRADVLG
+76 
-91 NAEFELAPHQLFV
+91 
-104 KNFLSSQTPYN
+104 
-115 SLLLYHQLGT
+115 
-125 GKTCSAIGIC
+125 
-135 EEMRSYL
+135 MRSYL

-169 PRKLKLVDGL
+169 ERKLKLVDGL

-192 EINPMNMKNMSKEK
+192 EINPMNMKNMPKEK
-206 VISQIDT
+206 VISQINT
-213 LIKTSYLFLGYDGFA
+213 LINTSYLFLGYDGFA

-237 NSEKPNPAQAVRN
+237 NSEKPNPAQAIRN

-262 DEVHNIRISEDNEKK
+262 DEIHNIRISEDNENK

-381 DAAYPKY
+381 DSVYPKY

-403 LKQQIYA
+403 LKEQIYT

-416 QSLVYKIVIDGLRK
+416 QSMVYKVVIDGLRK
-430 RKPVAINQFGD
+430 RKPVAINQFGE

-464 SLNMVYPLDGLEEF
+464 SLNMVYPMDGLEEF
-478 AERVAPIERY
+478 AERVQPIERY
-488 SDGSEEEI
+488 SDGSVEEI
-496 VVAPEPVIIP
+496 VIEPEPVVAPEPVI
-506 AQIQDN
+506 
-512 ENITIKVM
+512 
-520 RCPNGTRRN
+520 
-529 PKTKACEQIKQKMP
+529 
-543 AAEYV
+543 
-548 QEEIMQE
+548 
-555 REPLPNFVEPII
+555 
-567 VPAPVDE
+567 VPAPVIDE

-595 KECIKI
+595 KECEKI
-601 KEKIPATEYIQD
+601 KPKQEKIVQQ
-613 EEKEP
+613 EEREP
-618 IEDGPFVMNTEQ
+618 IEDDGPFVMNAEQ
-630 VAPEPIEDLD
+630 VNPEPEPIEDLD
-640 IDLEEQPS
+640 IDFANLRLAP
-648 ALQLDITRLPSS
+648 QLNITNRTSS
-660 ENSIPDALTE
+660 ENSIPDAPTE
-670 EPQDVDDVEVDI
+670 KQEAIDMDI

-693 SAGGDSSSVSS
+693 SSGGDSSSVSS
-704 NPEGNDYINYQ
+704 NPEGNDYINYH

-723 SRIMSFVDKSSP
+723 SRVMTFVDKSSP

-744 TEKYGRIFAPS
+744 TEKFGRIFAPN

-767 CDIILKSEGIILIY
+767 CDIILKSEGIILVY

-799 GFTRNGSDSLF
+799 GFTRNGGDSLF
-810 KDPPTSPI
+810 KDAPTSPI
-818 DSITMQPRDTAGGN
+818 DSITMQPRNTTGGN

-859 NDNNKDGIKIK
+859 NDNNKDGTKIK
-870 VVLISRAGSEGV
+870 VILISRAGSEGV

-931 TILPDNKEEAADL
+931 TILQDNKEEAADL

-972 LNNDQVNFTQENM
+972 LNNDQVNFTQANM
-985 NISVRQVLSDGK
+985 NINVRQVLSDGQ
-997 VVEAFPVGDMPY
+997 VIEAFPVGDMPY
-1009 SATCDYMEN
+1009 SATCDYMES
-1018 CDFKCKPF
+1018 CEFKCKPF
-1026 KTIEPDDINN
+1026 KNIEPGDINN
-1036 DTYNESFITM
+1036 DTYSESFITM

-1057 LMKEKFFYKKNEFL
+1057 LLKEKFFYKKQELL

-1096 TQVIVDKYGRSGY
+1096 SEVIVDKYDRSGY

-1114 EYYLFQPSELNSQN
+1114 EYYLFQPSELNSAN

-1138 DYKHNMINFEF
+1138 DYKHNMINFEL
-1149 NDAIAKKESP
+1149 NAEIAKKESP
-1159 EATTQA
+1159 QATTQV
-1165 ERELRL
+1165 ERELQL
-1171 SADMDEQTEKDGKT
+1171 SVDMDKKVEKDVKT
-1185 NSLITLCQAKYDLA
+1185 NDLITLCQAEYDLA
-1199 LSFISQDRVPRGDD
+1199 LSFISQERVPRGDD

-1228 EYPDITLEELKGYLL
+1228 EYPDISLEELKGYVI

-1252 EDKLQLLNYITKL
+1252 EDKLQLLNYIIKL
-1265 QMVDETSFEY
+1265 QIVDETSFEY

-1280 FDKSII
+1280 FDRHII
-1286 KGLGITGIIMY
+1286 KGAGLTAIIMY

-1308 TDGNWVDAE
+1308 ADDTWVDAE

-1326 AIKEKYSINPNQ
+1326 AIKEKYTINTSKFNQ
-1338 YNQYIGFIGYEA
+1338 YVGFIGYET
-1350 TNKYLVFKVKDN
+1350 TNKYLVFKVKDL

-1381 VMLNNIVGE
+1381 VLLNKIVGIDD
-1390 TNKYTKDN
+1390 KYTKDN

-1409 LQELLMRH
+1409 LQELIMRH
-1417 YNSRE
+1417 YSSRE
-1422 KNGKIWFLDHTSA
+1422 KNGKIWFLDHTNA
-1435 KLYKF
+1435 KLHNF

>member
-1 MAYELKQEYE
+1 MSYELKQEYE

-24 GCNTFLLKKELAEY
+24 ECNNFLLKKELAEY
-38 NYLSENP
+38 NYLSENTG
-45 DENESLYP
+45 ENESLYP

-76 GDIYQDIQKRADVLG
+76 GDIYQDIQKRADMLSV
-91 NAEFELAPHQLFV
+91 AEFELAPHQLFV

-169 PRKLKLVDGL
+169 QRKLKLVDGL

-206 VISQIDT
+206 VISQINT
-213 LIKTSYLFLGYDGFA
+213 LINTSYLFLGYDGFA

-237 NSEKPNPAQAVRN
+237 NSEKPNQAQAIRN

-262 DEVHNIRISEDNEKK
+262 DEVHNIRISEDNENK

-288 SVDNLRLLLLSATPM
+288 SVDNLRLLMLSATPM

-376 ANTFM
+376 ANTFI
-381 DAAYPKY
+381 DRDYPKY
-388 QMNGKIITKEGAIQI
+388 QMNGKIIAKDNAIKI
-403 LKQQIYA
+403 LKGQLYT
-410 TNIGSY
+410 TNIGTY
-416 QSLVYKIVIDGLRK
+416 QSLVYKVVIDGLRK
-430 RKPVAINQFGD
+430 RKPVAINQFGE

-464 SLNMVYPLDGLEEF
+464 SLNMVYPMDGLEEF

-488 SDGSEEEI
+488 SDGSAEDEPEP
-496 VVAPEPVIIP
+496 VEPEPVI
-506 AQIQDN
+506 
-512 ENITIKVM
+512 
-520 RCPNGTRRN
+520 
-529 PKTKACEQIKQKMP
+529 
-543 AAEYV
+543 
-548 QEEIMQE
+548 
-555 REPLPNFVEPII
+555 
-567 VPAPVDE
+567 VPAPSENLAVVEEE

-595 KECIKI
+595 KECEKI
-601 KEKIPATEYIQD
+601 KPKQEKIIQ
-613 EEKEP
+613 EEERIP
-618 IEDGPFVMNTEQ
+618 IEDGPFVMNAEQ
-630 VAPEPIEDLD
+630 VNPEPIEDLD
-640 IDLEEQPS
+640 IDFANLRLEEPPPPQV
-648 ALQLDITRLPSS
+648 DITNRTSS
-660 ENSIPDALTE
+660 ENSIPDAPTE
-670 EPQDVDDVEVDI
+670 AQEEIGEGVDMDI

-693 SAGGDSSSVSS
+693 STGGDSSSVDLG
-704 NPEGNDYINYQ
+704 ENDYINYH

-744 TEKYGRIFAPS
+744 TEKFGRIFAPT

-767 CDIILKSEGIILIY
+767 CDIILKSEGIILVY

-799 GFTRNGSDSLF
+799 GFTRNAGDSLF
-810 KDPPTSPI
+810 KDAPTSPI
-818 DSITMQPRDTAGGN
+818 DSITMQPRNTAGGN

-859 NDNNKDGIKIK
+859 NDNNKDGTKIK
-870 VVLISRAGSEGV
+870 VILISRAGSEGV

-931 TILPDNKEEAADL
+931 TILEDNKEEPADL

-985 NISVRQVLSDGK
+985 NINVRQVLSDGQ
-997 VVEAFPVGDMPY
+997 VIEAFPVGDMPY

-1018 CDFKCKPF
+1018 CEFKCKPF
-1026 KTIEPDDINN
+1026 KNVEPNDINN
-1036 DTYNESFITM
+1036 DTYSESFITM
-1046 NNDKLIQKVKD
+1046 NNDKLIQKVKE
-1057 LMKEKFFYKKNEFL
+1057 LMKERFFYKKQELL

-1096 TQVIVDKYGRSGY
+1096 SEVIVDKYGRSGY

-1114 EYYLFQPSELNSQN
+1114 EYYLFQPSELNSAN

-1138 DYKHNMINFEF
+1138 DYKHNMINFELNAEF
-1149 NDAIAKKESP
+1149 AKKESP
-1159 EATTQA
+1159 QA
-1165 ERELRL
+1165 APTHEERELQL
-1171 SADMDEQTEKDGKT
+1171 SVDMDKKTEKDVKT
-1185 NSLITLCQAKYDLA
+1185 NDLIALYQAEYDLA
-1199 LSFISQDRVPRGDD
+1199 LSFISEARVPRGDD

-1228 EYPDITLEELKGYLL
+1228 EYPDISLEELKGYLI

-1252 EDKLQLLNYITKL
+1252 EDKLLLLNYITKL
-1265 QMVDETSFEY
+1265 QIVDETSFEY

-1280 FDKSII
+1280 FDRFII
-1286 KGLGITGIIMY
+1286 KGAGLTGIIMY

-1308 TDGNWVDAE
+1308 ADDMWVDAE

-1326 AIKEKYSINPNQ
+1326 AIKEKYTINSSQFNQ
-1338 YNQYIGFIGYEA
+1338 YVGFIGYEA

-1381 VMLNNIVGE
+1381 VLLNKVVGVDD
-1390 TNKYTKDN
+1390 KYTKDN

-1422 KNGKIWFLDHTSA
+1422 KNGKIWFLDHTNA
-1435 KLYKF
+1435 KLHNF

>member
-16 NPENQYSK
+16 NPGNQYSK
-24 GCNTFLLKKELAEY
+24 ECNNFLLKKELAEY
-38 NYLSENP
+38 NYLSEHS

-58 NFIIKIA
+58 NFIVKIA

-76 GDIYQDIQKRADVLG
+76 GDIYQDIQKRADMLS

-135 EEMRSYL
+135 EEMRAYL
-142 KQVGIQ
+142 KQLGIQ

-169 PRKLKLVDGL
+169 QRKLKLVDGL

-213 LIKTSYLFLGYDGFA
+213 LINTSYLFLGYDGFA

-237 NSEKPNPAQAVRN
+237 NSEKPNPAQEIRN

-262 DEVHNIRISEDNEKK
+262 DEVHNVRISEDNENK

-288 SVDNLRLLLLSATPM
+288 SVENLRLLLLSATPM

-342 EELLIRKATGYISYI
+342 EELLIRKATGYVSYI

-381 DAAYPKY
+381 ENAYPKY

-403 LKQQIYA
+403 LKEQIYT

-416 QSLVYKIVIDGLRK
+416 QSLVYKVVIDGLRK
-430 RKPVAINQFGD
+430 RKSVAVNQFGD

-451 ETFGYTMLQLPIE
+451 ETFGYTILQLPIE
-464 SLNMVYPLDGLEEF
+464 SLIMVYPIDGLEES
-478 AERVAPIERY
+478 AERVQPIERY
-488 SDGSEEEI
+488 SDGTEEELI
-496 VVAPEPVIIP
+496 IDPELVVAPEPVI
-506 AQIQDN
+506 
-512 ENITIKVM
+512 
-520 RCPNGTRRN
+520 
-529 PKTKACEQIKQKMP
+529 
-543 AAEYV
+543 
-548 QEEIMQE
+548 
-555 REPLPNFVEPII
+555 
-567 VPAPVDE
+567 VPAPVVEEADE
-574 DEVITI
+574 EVITI

-595 KECIKI
+595 KACEKI
-601 KEKIPATEYIQD
+601 KQKVEKIVQAEDIII
-613 EEKEP
+613 EREP
-618 IEDGPFVMNTEQ
+618 SPTLIEVNEDGPFIMNAEQ

-640 IDLEEQPS
+640 IDLANLELGP
-648 ALQLDITRLPSS
+648 QLDITNRASS

-670 EPQDVDDVEVDI
+670 EPRDMDVDI

-693 SAGGDSSSVSS
+693 STGGDPSPNSTGMDV
-704 NPEGNDYINYQ
+704 GDNDYINYH

-723 SRIMSFVDKSSP
+723 SRIMSFVDKSSTP
-735 PEKGSYAYK
+735 REKGSYAYK
-744 TEKYGRIFAPS
+744 TEKFGRIFAPN

-767 CDIILKSEGIILIY
+767 CDIILKSEGIILVY
-781 SQYIDAGLIPFA
+781 SQYIDAALIPFA

-799 GFTRNGSDSLF
+799 GFTRNGRESLF
-810 KDPPTSPI
+810 KTPPTSPI
-818 DSITMQPRDTAGGN
+818 DSITMQPRDTASGN

-842 GDPRISPDNQAE
+842 GDDRLSPDNQAE

-859 NDNNKDGIKIK
+859 NDNNKDGTKIK

-901 IEQIIGRGVRSFSHK
+901 IEQIIGRAVRSFSHK

-972 LNNDQVNFTQENM
+972 LNNDQVNFTQANM
-985 NISVRQVLSDGK
+985 NINVRQVLSDGQ
-997 VVEAFPVGDMPY
+997 VIEAFPVGDMPY
-1009 SATCDYMEN
+1009 SATCDYMASCE
-1018 CDFKCKPF
+1018 FKCKPF
-1026 KTIEPDDINN
+1026 KNIEPDDINN
-1036 DTYNESFITM
+1036 DTYNEYFITM

-1057 LMKEKFFYKKNEFL
+1057 LMKEKFFYKKNELL

-1096 TQVIVDKYGRSGY
+1096 SQVIVDKYGRSGY

-1114 EYYLFQPSELNSQN
+1114 EYYLFQPSELNSAN
-1128 SSVFDRSVPI
+1128 SSVFDRSIPI

-1149 NDAIAKKESP
+1149 NDEVAKKESP
-1159 EATTQA
+1159 QATA
-1165 ERELRL
+1165 LVEREMNL
-1171 SADMDEQTEKDGKT
+1171 SAEMDKKTEKDDKT
-1185 NSLITLCQAKYDLA
+1185 NELITLCQAEYDLA

-1228 EYPDITLEELKGYLL
+1228 EYPDISLEELKGYLI

-1265 QMVDETSFEY
+1265 QIVDETSFEY

-1280 FDKSII
+1280 FDRNII
-1286 KGLGITGIIMY
+1286 KGAGLTAIIMY
-1297 NKDDRKLLILN
+1297 NKDDRKLMILN
-1308 TDGNWVDAE
+1308 TDDTWVDAE

-1326 AIKEKYSINPNQ
+1326 AIKEKYTINQSQFNQ
-1338 YNQYIGFIGYEA
+1338 YVGFIGYET

-1381 VMLNNIVGE
+1381 VLLNKIVGE
-1390 TNKYTKDN
+1390 DDKYTKDN

-1422 KNGKIWFLDHTSA
+1422 KNGKIWFLDHTNA
-1435 KLYKF
+1435 KLHNF

>member
-16 NPENQYSK
+16 NPGNQYSK

-38 NYLSENP
+38 NYLSENT

-76 GDIYQDIQKRADVLG
+76 GDIYQDIQKRADMLSV
-91 NAEFELAPHQLFV
+91 AEFELAPHQLFV

-135 EEMRSYL
+135 EEMRAYL

-169 PRKLKLVDGL
+169 KRKLKLVDGL

-213 LIKTSYLFLGYDGFA
+213 LINTSYLFLGYDGFA
-228 NYITKILNF
+228 NYITKISNF
-237 NSEKPNPAQAVRN
+237 NSEKPNPAQELRN

-262 DEVHNIRISEDNEKK
+262 DEVHNVRISEDNENK

-288 SVDNLRLLLLSATPM
+288 SVENLRLLLLSATPM

-342 EELLIRKATGYISYI
+342 EELLIRKATGYVSYI

-381 DAAYPKY
+381 DSVYPKY

-403 LKQQIYA
+403 LKGQIYT

-416 QSLVYKIVIDGLRK
+416 QSLVYKVVIDGLRK
-430 RKPVAINQFGD
+430 RKSVAVNQFGD

-451 ETFGYTMLQLPIE
+451 ETFGYTILQLPIE
-464 SLNMVYPLDGLEEF
+464 SLIMVYPIDGLEES
-478 AERVAPIERY
+478 AERVQPIERY
-488 SDGSEEEI
+488 SDGSEEAIVIEPEI
-496 VVAPEPVIIP
+496 VVDIGPEPV
-506 AQIQDN
+506 
-512 ENITIKVM
+512 
-520 RCPNGTRRN
+520 
-529 PKTKACEQIKQKMP
+529 
-543 AAEYV
+543 
-548 QEEIMQE
+548 
-555 REPLPNFVEPII
+555 I
-567 VPAPVDE
+567 VPAPVLEE

-595 KECIKI
+595 KECEKI
-601 KEKIPATEYIQD
+601 KKKMPATEYVPD
-613 EEKEP
+613 ETKQP
-618 IEDGPFVMNTEQ
+618 IENDGLFIMNAEQ
-630 VAPEPIEDLD
+630 VAPDPIEDLD
-640 IDLEEQPS
+640 INFANLELAEPQPV
-648 ALQLDITRLPSS
+648 QVDITNRASS

-670 EPQDVDDVEVDI
+670 QEAEKEEEVEVDI
-682 TAEPSSENSIA
+682 TDEPSSENSIA
-693 SAGGDSSSVSS
+693 STGGDPSPNSTGMDVV
-704 NPEGNDYINYQ
+704 ENDYINYH

-723 SRIMSFVDKSSP
+723 SRIMSFVDKTSTP
-735 PEKGSYAYK
+735 REKGSYAYK
-744 TEKYGRIFAPS
+744 TEKYGRIFAPN

-799 GFTRNGSDSLF
+799 GFTRNGRDSLF
-810 KDPPTSPI
+810 KDAPTSPI

-842 GDPRISPDNQAE
+842 GDDRISPDNQAE

-859 NDNNKDGIKIK
+859 NDNNKDGAKIK

-901 IEQIIGRGVRSFSHK
+901 IEQIIGRAVRSFSHK

-985 NISVRQVLSDGK
+985 NINVRQVLSDGQ

-1009 SATCDYMEN
+1009 SATCDYMES
-1018 CDFKCKPF
+1018 CEFKCKPF
-1026 KTIEPDDINN
+1026 KNVEPDDINN
-1036 DTYNESFITM
+1036 DTYSESFITM

-1057 LMKEKFFYKKNEFL
+1057 LMKEKFFYKKNELL

-1138 DYKHNMINFEF
+1138 DYKHNMINFEL
-1149 NDAIAKKESP
+1149 NTEIAKKESP
-1159 EATTQA
+1159 QATTLV
-1165 ERELRL
+1165 ERELQL
-1171 SADMDEQTEKDGKT
+1171 SVDMDKKTERDVKT
-1185 NSLITLCQAKYDLA
+1185 NSLITLCQAEYDLA

-1228 EYPDITLEELKGYLL
+1228 EYPDITLEELKGYLI

-1280 FDKSII
+1280 FDRFII
-1286 KGLGITGIIMY
+1286 KGLGLTGIIMY

-1308 TDGNWVDAE
+1308 PDDTWVDAE
-1317 REDQKDLTN
+1317 SEDQKDLTN
-1326 AIKEKYSINPNQ
+1326 AIKEKYTINQSQFNQ
-1338 YNQYIGFIGYEA
+1338 YVGFIGYET

-1381 VMLNNIVGE
+1381 VLLNKIVGVDD
-1390 TNKYTKDN
+1390 KYTKDN

-1422 KNGKIWFLDHTSA
+1422 KNGKIWFLDHTNA
-1435 KLYKF
+1435 KLHKF